1 MSLIVY
7 RASAGSGKTYTLA
20 LKYISLALK
29 SGSKGFTHVLAV
41 TFTNKATGE
50 MKDRILEKLYGL
62 SRGLD
67 ANFLKDVKKITK
79 LGEQEIQRKS
89 TEMLCYIMN
98 DFDHFRVETIDSFF
112 QSLLTNLAFELGLT
126 RGFKVDLDDKRVIS
140 IAVERILRR
149 IDQEEKNGLRRIVKE
164 SLIRSLEDGKSWD
177 IAKDLKAFAGKN
189 LFKSEYVNN
198 EKNITDLLNNGEL
211 RKIKESILKSWSVLK
226 DEKEKALQFVEQWV
240 SDAEGDSSWKSVST
254 IKTFCKNVRENSGN
268 LTNAV
273 ADAIEDRDALLKNPG
288 CDEALDEKAQQ
299 VSDCLKKLVGF
310 YGNRE
315 KTTEKFKEKY
325 GEKYAEKYG
334 CPYNTCQL
342 AVENLDT
349 LAFMGAISEEINRI
363 VLEENTTLLAKTPLL
378 FKNLVKDDI
387 DQSFVFERAGTTFK
401 HIMIDEFQDT
411 SRVQW
416 NNFEHLVKESK
427 AQGEESLVV
436 GDIKQS
442 IYRWRGGDWNILHGF
457 KDKNDDTFVKNLYTN
472 YRSKPIVVRFNNVFF
487 TKAAYILDQKEN
499 SWSVPANW
507 LNEKDGY
514 FVKADNSG
522 KKVDEKN
529 IEFCNLYNDTTQH
542 IKPQY
547 DKPEFINS
555 GYVRL
560 QTFEKSITDEEIM
573 AEVFDKVVELKQK
586 YNLDFDKMKMLVRTN
601 NEGVKL
607 IDYFAKRCEEEGVDI
622 KLTSNEAYLFNASPA
637 LNALIF
643 AMKRLLAP
651 QDDLQRELFERYYNL
666 LCEKAGKQAFFEDV
680 KNDVEALLQDNEALD
695 EIKRSPLYDLVMTM
709 VQKLRLHDLLVKID
723 DKGKVKD
730 GLGQSAYLFSFLDKV
745 VDYLNDNSSDL
756 KEFLDYWDETLSSQS
771 ITSNSND
778 AIEILTIHKAKGLAG
793 HTVLIPFAGF
803 SFVKNGRDGMI
814 WCNPKDMSDD
824 SEVKAQLSNLG
835 LIPIKTAASKKVKN
849 SDFKCFY
856 DKELK
861 QMTIDELN
869 SLYVAFTRAKEN
881 MFIWSKEPLKN
892 STEPNA
898 FMLINKFID
907 DCQVPVEGSEMNRVV
922 EFGQLEYCANEE
934 EKEGKEKRIV
944 NPFSEDLKPQKVDV
958 MIEQNN
964 LLDLKFCQSKK
975 AANFLFEAKDP
986 NDISEEEKKQA
997 QQNHYIETGVL
1008 MHQMMS
1014 LINRAEDVDHAYQ
1027 QMVYDGLIAEGD
1039 SQFLWLKKNLKDKI
1053 ATDKMVKSWFD
1064 GTYENFNEKT
1074 ILLCDRKVDEK
1085 DPSKV
1090 EIERKTKRAD
1100 RVMVN
1105 KDKAIVVDYKF
1116 GNHEMHEAYED
1127 QVRDYMKIVE
1137 KLLGLPTE
1145 GYLWYVYS
1153 NDKDVLPVPATK

>member
-50 MKDRILEKLYGL
+50 MKDRILENLYGL

-67 ANFLKDVKKITK
+67 ANFLEDVKEITK
-79 LGEQEIQRKS
+79 LSEQEIQRKS

-112 QSLLTNLAFELGLT
+112 QSLLTNLAFELGLA

-177 IAKDLKAFAGKN
+177 IAKDLKVFAGKN

-198 EKNITDLLNNGEL
+198 EKNITDLLNNGGL
-211 RKIKESILKSWSVLK
+211 RKIKESIFKSWSVLK
-226 DEKEKALQFVEQWV
+226 DEKEKALQFVEQWAN
-240 SDAEGDSSWKSVST
+240 DAEGDSSWKSVST
-254 IKTFCKNVRENSGN
+254 IKTFCGYVRKNKGT
-268 LTNAV
+268 LTSTVKKA
-273 ADAIEDRDALLKNPG
+273 AEDKDALLKNPG
-288 CDEALDEKAQQ
+288 CDEALDVKAQQ
-299 VSDCLKKLVGF
+299 ISDYLEKLVDF
-310 YGNRE
+310 YDNGER
-315 KTTEKFKEKY
+315 Y
-325 GEKYAEKYG
+325 GR
-334 CPYNTCQL
+334 PYNTCQL

-349 LAFMGAISEEINRI
+349 LAFMGAISEEINHI

-416 NNFEHLVKESK
+416 NNFEHLVNEST

-442 IYRWRGGDWNILHGF
+442 IYRWRGGDWNILYGF
-457 KDKNDDTFVKNLYTN
+457 KKDEKNTSVENLYTN

-514 FVKADNSG
+514 FVEADNSG
-522 KKVDEKN
+522 KKVDENN

-560 QTFEKSITDEEIM
+560 QTFENSITDEEIM

-586 YNLDFDKMKMLVRTN
+586 YNIDFDKMKMLVRTN

-695 EIKRSPLYDLVMTM
+695 EIKSSPLYDLVMIM
-709 VQKLRLHDLLVKID
+709 VQKLRLHDLLVKF
-723 DKGKVKD
+723 DKEGEAKD

-835 LIPIKTAASKKVKN
+835 LIPIKTAASTKVKN

-881 MFIWSKEPLKN
+881 MFIWSKEPSKN

-898 FMLINKFID
+898 SMLINKFID
-907 DCQVPVEGSEMNRVV
+907 DCQVPVEGSEKNRVV

-934 EKEGKEKRIV
+934 DGKEKRIV

-964 LLDLKFCQSKK
+964 LLDLQFCQSKK

-1014 LINRAEDVDHAYQ
+1014 LINRAEDVDRAYQ

-1039 SQFLWLKKNLKDKI
+1039 SQFLSLKRELKEQI

-1074 ILLCDRKVDEK
+1074 ILLEVKEDS
-1085 DPSKV
+1085 SKAK
-1090 EIERKTKRAD
+1090 IERKTKRAD
-1100 RVMVN
+1100 RVMVS

-1116 GNHEMHEAYED
+1116 GNHDEAYNV
-1127 QVRDYMKIVE
+1127 QVQEYMEIIE

-1145 GYLWYVYS
+1145 GYLWYVYT
-1153 NDKDVLPVPATK
+1153 KEVFPVPATK

>member
-50 MKDRILEKLYGL
+50 MKDRILENLYGL

-67 ANFLKDVKKITK
+67 ANFLEDVKEITK
-79 LGEQEIQRKS
+79 LSEQEIQRKS

-198 EKNITDLLNNGEL
+198 EKNITDLLNNGGL
-211 RKIKESILKSWSVLK
+211 RKIKESIFKSWSVLK
-226 DEKEKALQFVEQWV
+226 EEKEKALQFVEQWV
-240 SDAEGDSSWKSVST
+240 SNAEGDSSWKKQVVST
-254 IKTFCKNVRENSGN
+254 VKTFCGYVRENSSKDVSGKVKK
-268 LTNAV
+268 A
-273 ADAIEDRDALLKNPG
+273 AEDKDALLKNPG
-288 CDEALDEKAQQ
+288 CDEALDVKAQQ
-299 VSDCLKKLVGF
+299 VSDYLEKLVDF
-310 YGNRE
+310 YDNGER
-315 KTTEKFKEKY
+315 Y
-325 GEKYAEKYG
+325 GR
-334 CPYNTCQL
+334 PYNTCQL

-416 NNFEHLVKESK
+416 NNFEHLVNEST

-442 IYRWRGGDWNILHGF
+442 IYRWRGGDWNILYGF
-457 KDKNDDTFVKNLYTN
+457 KKDEKNTSVENLYTN

-514 FVKADNSG
+514 FVEADNSG
-522 KKVDEKN
+522 KKVDENN

-560 QTFEKSITDEEIM
+560 QTFESSITDEEIM

-586 YNLDFDKMKMLVRTN
+586 YNIDFDKMKMLVRTN

-637 LNALIF
+637 QNALIF

-695 EIKRSPLYDLVMTM
+695 EIKSSPLYDLVMTM

-723 DKGKVKD
+723 KKGKVKD

-835 LIPIKTAASKKVKN
+835 LIPIKTAASTKVKN

-881 MFIWSKEPLKN
+881 MFIWSKEPSRN
-892 STEPNA
+892 SSEPNA

-907 DCQVPVEGSEMNRVV
+907 DCQVPVEGSEKNRVV

-934 EKEGKEKRIV
+934 DGKEKRIV

-964 LLDLKFCQSKK
+964 LLDLQFCQSKK

-1014 LINRAEDVDHAYQ
+1014 LINRAEDVDRAYQ

-1039 SQFLWLKKNLKDKI
+1039 SQFLSLKRELKEQI

-1074 ILLCDRKVDEK
+1074 ILLEVKEDS
-1085 DPSKV
+1085 SKAK
-1090 EIERKTKRAD
+1090 IERKTKRAD
-1100 RVMVN
+1100 RVMVS

>member
-50 MKDRILEKLYGL
+50 MKDRILENLYGL

-67 ANFLKDVKKITK
+67 ADFLKDVKKITD
-79 LGEQEIQRKS
+79 LSEQEIQRKS

-198 EKNITDLLNNGEL
+198 EKNITDLLNNGGL
-211 RKIKESILKSWSVLK
+211 RKIKESIFKSWSVLK
-226 DEKEKALQFVEQWV
+226 EEKEKALQFVEQWAN
-240 SDAEGDSSWKSVST
+240 DAEGDSSWKKQVVST
-254 IKTFCKNVRENSGN
+254 IKTFCKNVRENSGS

-288 CDEALDEKAQQ
+288 CDEALDGKAQQ

-325 GEKYAEKYG
+325 GEKYGERYG
-334 CPYNTCQL
+334 RPYNTCQL

-416 NNFEHLVKESK
+416 NNFEHLVNEST

-487 TKAAYILDQKEN
+487 TKAAYILDLKEN

-514 FVKADNSG
+514 FVEADNSDQ
-522 KKVDEKN
+522 KVDEKN

-573 AEVFDKVVELKQK
+573 AEVFDKVVELNEK
-586 YNLDFDKMKMLVRTN
+586 YNINFDKMKMLVRTN

-695 EIKRSPLYDLVMTM
+695 EIKSSPLYDLVMTM

-723 DKGKVKD
+723 EEGEAKD

-835 LIPIKTAASKKVKN
+835 LIPIKTAASTKVKN

-881 MFIWSKEPLKN
+881 MFIWSKEPSRN
-892 STEPNA
+892 SSEPNA

-907 DCQVPVEGSEMNRVV
+907 DCQVPVEGSEKNRVV

-934 EKEGKEKRIV
+934 DGKEKRIV

-964 LLDLKFCQSKK
+964 LLDLQFCQSKK

-986 NDISEEEKKQA
+986 NDISEEEKKQV

-1014 LINRAEDVDHAYQ
+1014 LINRAEDVDRAYQ

-1039 SQFLWLKKNLKDKI
+1039 SQFLSLKRELKEQI

-1074 ILLCDRKVDEK
+1074 ILLEVKEDS
-1085 DPSKV
+1085 SKAK
-1090 EIERKTKRAD
+1090 IERKTKRAD
-1100 RVMVN
+1100 RVMVS

-1116 GNHEMHEAYED
+1116 GNHDEAYNV
-1127 QVRDYMKIVE
+1127 QVQEYMEIIE

-1145 GYLWYVYS
+1145 GYLWYVYT
-1153 NDKDVLPVPATK
+1153 KEVFPVPATK

>member
-50 MKDRILEKLYGL
+50 MKDRILENLYGL
-62 SRGLD
+62 SRRLD
-67 ANFLKDVKKITK
+67 ANFLEDVKEITK
-79 LGEQEIQRKS
+79 LSEQEIQRKS

-198 EKNITDLLNNGEL
+198 EKNITDLLNNGDL

-240 SDAEGDSSWKSVST
+240 SDAEGDSSWKKQVVST
-254 IKTFCKNVRENSGN
+254 VKTFCGYVRENSSKGVSGGVKK
-268 LTNAV
+268 A
-273 ADAIEDRDALLKNPG
+273 AEDKDALLKNPG
-288 CDEALDEKAQQ
+288 CDEVLDEKARQ
-299 VSDCLKKLVGF
+299 VSDYLDKLVDF
-310 YGNRE
+310 YDNG
-315 KTTEKFKEKY
+315 EKY
-325 GEKYAEKYG
+325 GH
-334 CPYNTCQL
+334 PYNTYQL

-457 KDKNDDTFVKNLYTN
+457 KDKKDDTFVKNLYTN

-514 FVKADNSG
+514 FVEADNSSDG
-522 KKVDEKN
+522 GNDDN

-586 YNLDFDKMKMLVRTN
+586 YHIGFRNMKMLVRTN

-997 QQNHYIETGVL
+997 QQNHYIEIGVL

-1014 LINRAEDVDHAYQ
+1014 LINRAEDVDRAYQ

-1039 SQFLWLKKNLKDKI
+1039 SQFLSLKRELKEQI

-1074 ILLCDRKVDEK
+1074 ILLEVKEDS
-1085 DPSKV
+1085 SKAK
-1090 EIERKTKRAD
+1090 IKRKTKRAD

-1116 GNHEMHEAYED
+1116 GNHDEAYNV
-1127 QVRDYMKIVE
+1127 QVQEYMEIIE

-1145 GYLWYVYS
+1145 GYLWYVYT
-1153 NDKDVLPVPATK
+1153 NEVFPVPATK

>member
-50 MKDRILEKLYGL
+50 MKDRILENLYGL

-67 ANFLKDVKKITK
+67 ANFLEDVKEITK
-79 LGEQEIQRKS
+79 LSEQEIQRKS

-198 EKNITDLLNNGEL
+198 EKNITDLLNNGEM

-240 SDAEGDSSWKSVST
+240 SDAEGDSSWKKQVVST
-254 IKTFCKNVRENSGN
+254 VKTFCGYVRDNSSKDVSSSVRK
-268 LTNAV
+268 A
-273 ADAIEDRDALLKNPG
+273 AEDKDALLKNPG
-288 CDEALDEKAQQ
+288 CDVALDKKAQQ
-299 VSDCLKKLVGF
+299 VSDYLEKLVDF
-310 YGNRE
+310 YDN
-315 KTTEKFKEKY
+315 
-325 GEKYAEKYG
+325 AEKYG
-334 CPYNTCQL
+334 RPYNTYQL

-349 LAFMGAISEEINRI
+349 LAFMGAISEEINHI

-416 NNFEHLVKESK
+416 NNFEHLVNEST

-442 IYRWRGGDWNILHGF
+442 IYRWRGGDWNILYGF
-457 KDKNDDTFVKNLYTN
+457 EDGNNTSVENLDTN

-881 MFIWSKEPLKN
+881 MFIWSKEPSKN

-907 DCQVPVEGSEMNRVV
+907 DCQVPVEGSEKNRVV

-964 LLDLKFCQSKK
+964 VLDLQFCQSKK

-986 NDISEEEKKQA
+986 NDISEEGKKQA

-1153 NDKDVLPVPATK
+1153 NDKDVLPVPA

>member
-67 ANFLKDVKKITK
+67 ANFLKDVKEITD
-79 LGEQEIQRKS
+79 LSEQEIQRKS

-177 IAKDLKAFAGKN
+177 IAKDLKDFAGKN

-198 EKNITDLLNNGEL
+198 EKNITDLLNNGDL
-211 RKIKESILKSWSVLK
+211 RKIKESIFKSWSVLK

-240 SDAEGDSSWKSVST
+240 SDAEGDSSWKSVSEV
-254 IKTFCKNVRENSGN
+254 KTFCGYVRGKKGTLS
-268 LTNAV
+268 NAV
-273 ADAIEDRDALLKNPG
+273 KKAAEDKDALLKNPG
-288 CDEALDEKAQQ
+288 CDVALDEKAQQ
-299 VSDCLKKLVGF
+299 VSDHLEKLVDF
-310 YGNRE
+310 YDNG
-315 KTTEKFKEKY
+315 EKY
-325 GEKYAEKYG
+325 GR
-334 CPYNTCQL
+334 PYNTYQL

-416 NNFEHLVKESK
+416 NNFEHLVNEST

-514 FVKADNSG
+514 FVEADNSDQ
-522 KKVDEKN
+522 KVDEKN

-723 DKGKVKD
+723 EEGEAKD

-793 HTVLIPFAGF
+793 HTVLIPFADF

-835 LIPIKTAASKKVKN
+835 LIPIKTASSTKVKN

-856 DKELK
+856 DEELK
-861 QMTIDELN
+861 QMTIDGLN
-869 SLYVAFTRAKEN
+869 TLYVAFTRAKEN
-881 MFIWSKEPLKN
+881 MFIWSKEPSKN

-907 DCQVPVEGSEMNRVV
+907 DCQVPVEGSEKNRVV

-934 EKEGKEKRIV
+934 KKEGKEKRIV
-944 NPFSEDLKPQKVDV
+944 NPFSEDLTPPKVDV

-964 LLDLKFCQSKK
+964 VLDLQFCQSKK

-986 NDISEEEKKQA
+986 NDISEEGKKQA

-1014 LINRAEDVDHAYQ
+1014 LINRAEDVDRAYQ

-1039 SQFLWLKKNLKDKI
+1039 SQFLSLKRELKEQI

-1074 ILLCDRKVDEK
+1074 ILLEVKEDS
-1085 DPSKV
+1085 SKAK
-1090 EIERKTKRAD
+1090 IERKTKRAD

-1116 GNHEMHEAYED
+1116 GNHDEAYNV
-1127 QVRDYMKIVE
+1127 QVQEYMEIIE

-1145 GYLWYVYS
+1145 GYLWYVYT
-1153 NDKDVLPVPATK
+1153 NEVFPVPATK

>member
-67 ANFLKDVKKITK
+67 ANFLEDVKEITK
-79 LGEQEIQRKS
+79 LSEQEIQRKS

-198 EKNITDLLNNGEL
+198 EKNITDLLNNGGL
-211 RKIKESILKSWSVLK
+211 RKIKESIFKSWSVLK
-226 DEKEKALQFVEQWV
+226 EEKEKALQFVEQWAN
-240 SDAEGDSSWKSVST
+240 DAEGDSSWKSVST
-254 IKTFCKNVRENSGN
+254 VKKFCGYVRGKKGS
-268 LTNAV
+268 LSNAV
-273 ADAIEDRDALLKNPG
+273 KKAAEDKDALLKNPG
-288 CDEALDEKAQQ
+288 CDVALDVKAQQ
-299 VSDCLKKLVGF
+299 VSDYLEKLVDF
-310 YGNRE
+310 YDNGER
-315 KTTEKFKEKY
+315 Y
-325 GEKYAEKYG
+325 GR
-334 CPYNTCQL
+334 PYNTCQL

-416 NNFEHLVKESK
+416 NNFEHLVNEST

-442 IYRWRGGDWNILHGF
+442 IYRWRGGDWNILYGF
-457 KDKNDDTFVKNLYTN
+457 KKDEKNTSVENLYTN

-514 FVKADNSG
+514 FVEADNSG
-522 KKVDEKN
+522 KKVDENN

-560 QTFEKSITDEEIM
+560 QTFENSITDEEIM

-586 YNLDFDKMKMLVRTN
+586 YNIDFDKMKMLVRTN

-695 EIKRSPLYDLVMTM
+695 EIKSSPLYDLVMTM

-723 DKGKVKD
+723 KKGRVKD

-771 ITSNSND
+771 ITINSND

-835 LIPIKTAASKKVKN
+835 LIPIKTAASTKVKN

-881 MFIWSKEPLKN
+881 MFIWSKEPSRN

-898 FMLINKFID
+898 SMLINKFID
-907 DCQVPVEGSEMNRVV
+907 DCQVPVEGSEKNRVV

-934 EKEGKEKRIV
+934 DGKEKRIV

-964 LLDLKFCQSKK
+964 LLDLQFCQSKK

-986 NDISEEEKKQA
+986 NDISEEGKKQA

-1014 LINRAEDVDHAYQ
+1014 LINRAEDVDRAYQ

-1039 SQFLWLKKNLKDKI
+1039 SQFLSLKRELKEQI

-1074 ILLCDRKVDEK
+1074 ILLEVKEDS
-1085 DPSKV
+1085 SKAK
-1090 EIERKTKRAD
+1090 IERKTKRAD
-1100 RVMVN
+1100 RVLVN
-1105 KDKAIVVDYKF
+1105 KDIAIVVDYKF
-1116 GNHEMHEAYED
+1116 GNHDEAYNV
-1127 QVRDYMKIVE
+1127 QVQEYMEIIE

-1145 GYLWYVYS
+1145 GYLWYVYT
-1153 NDKDVLPVPATK
+1153 NEVFPVPATK

>member
-67 ANFLKDVKKITK
+67 ANFLEDVKEITD
-79 LGEQEIQRKS
+79 LSEQEIQRKS

-198 EKNITDLLNNGEL
+198 EKNITDLLNNGDL
-211 RKIKESILKSWSVLK
+211 RKIKESIFKSWSVLK
-226 DEKEKALQFVEQWV
+226 DEKEKSLQFVEQWV
-240 SDAEGDSSWKSVST
+240 SDAEGDSSWKKQVVST
-254 IKTFCKNVRENSGN
+254 VKTFCGYVRGKKGTLS
-268 LTNAV
+268 NAV
-273 ADAIEDRDALLKNPG
+273 KKAAEDKDALLKNPG
-288 CDEALDEKAQQ
+288 CDVALDEKAQQ
-299 VSDCLKKLVGF
+299 VSDHLEKLVDF
-310 YGNRE
+310 YDNG
-315 KTTEKFKEKY
+315 EKY
-325 GEKYAEKYG
+325 GR
-334 CPYNTCQL
+334 PYNTYQL

-416 NNFEHLVKESK
+416 NNFEHLIKESK

-457 KDKNDDTFVKNLYTN
+457 KRDKKEDTFVENLYTN

-514 FVKADNSG
+514 FVEADNSSDG
-522 KKVDEKN
+522 GNDDN

-586 YNLDFDKMKMLVRTN
+586 YHIGFRNMKMLVRTN

-723 DKGKVKD
+723 DKDKGKVKD

-824 SEVKAQLSNLG
+824 PEVKAQLSNLG

-964 LLDLKFCQSKK
+964 VLDLQFCQSKK

-986 NDISEEEKKQA
+986 NEISEEEKKQA

-1014 LINRAEDVDHAYQ
+1014 LINRAEDVDRAYQ

-1039 SQFLWLKKNLKDKI
+1039 SQFLSLKRNLKKQM
-1053 ATDKMVKSWFD
+1053 ATDKTVKSWFD

-1074 ILLCDRKVDEK
+1074 ILLEVKEDS
-1085 DPSKV
+1085 SKAK
-1090 EIERKTKRAD
+1090 IERKTKRAD

-1116 GNHEMHEAYED
+1116 GNHDEAYNV
-1127 QVRDYMKIVE
+1127 QVQEYMEIIE

-1153 NDKDVLPVPATK
+1153 NEVFPVPATK

>member
-50 MKDRILEKLYGL
+50 MKDRILENLYGL

-67 ANFLKDVKKITK
+67 TNFLEDVKEITK
-79 LGEQEIQRKS
+79 LSEQEIQRKS

-198 EKNITDLLNNGEL
+198 EKNITDLLNNGEM

-240 SDAEGDSSWKSVST
+240 SDAEGDSSWKKQVVST
-254 IKTFCKNVRENSGN
+254 VKTFCGYVRDNSSKDVSSSVRK
-268 LTNAV
+268 A
-273 ADAIEDRDALLKNPG
+273 AEDKDALLKNPG
-288 CDEALDEKAQQ
+288 CDEALDKKAQQ
-299 VSDCLKKLVGF
+299 VSDYLEKLVDF
-310 YGNRE
+310 YDN
-315 KTTEKFKEKY
+315 
-325 GEKYAEKYG
+325 AEKYG
-334 CPYNTCQL
+334 RPYNTYQL

-349 LAFMGAISEEINRI
+349 LAFMGAISEEINHI

-416 NNFEHLVKESK
+416 NNFEHLVNEST

-442 IYRWRGGDWNILHGF
+442 IYRWRGGDWNILYGF
-457 KDKNDDTFVKNLYTN
+457 EDGNNTSVENLDTN

-586 YNLDFDKMKMLVRTN
+586 YNLDFDKIKMLVRTN

-666 LCEKAGKQAFFEDV
+666 LCEKAGKHAFFEDV

-695 EIKRSPLYDLVMTM
+695 EIKRSPLYDLVMAM

-835 LIPIKTAASKKVKN
+835 LIPIKTAASKKAKN

-1014 LINRAEDVDHAYQ
+1014 LINRAEDVDRAYQ

-1039 SQFLWLKKNLKDKI
+1039 SQFLSLKRELKEQI

-1074 ILLCDRKVDEK
+1074 ILLEVKEDS
-1085 DPSKV
+1085 SKAK
-1090 EIERKTKRAD
+1090 IERKTKRAD

-1116 GNHEMHEAYED
+1116 GNHDEAYNV
-1127 QVRDYMKIVE
+1127 QVQEYMEIIE

-1145 GYLWYVYS
+1145 GYLWYVYT
-1153 NDKDVLPVPATK
+1153 NEVFPVPATK

>member
-50 MKDRILEKLYGL
+50 MKDRILENLYGL

-67 ANFLKDVKKITK
+67 ANFLEDVKEITK
-79 LGEQEIQRKS
+79 LSEQEIQRKS

-164 SLIRSLEDGKSWD
+164 SLIRNLEDGKSWD

-198 EKNITDLLNNGEL
+198 EKNITDLLNNGEM

-240 SDAEGDSSWKSVST
+240 SDAEGDSSWKKQVVST
-254 IKTFCKNVRENSGN
+254 VKTFCGYVRDNSSKDVSSSVRK
-268 LTNAV
+268 A
-273 ADAIEDRDALLKNPG
+273 AEDKDALLKNPG
-288 CDEALDEKAQQ
+288 CDEALDKKAQQ
-299 VSDCLKKLVGF
+299 VSDYLEKLVDF
-310 YGNRE
+310 YDN
-315 KTTEKFKEKY
+315 
-325 GEKYAEKYG
+325 AEKYG
-334 CPYNTCQL
+334 RPYNTYQL

-349 LAFMGAISEEINRI
+349 LAFMGAISEEINHI

-416 NNFEHLVKESK
+416 NNFEHLVNEST

-442 IYRWRGGDWNILHGF
+442 IYRWRGGDWNILYGF
-457 KDKNDDTFVKNLYTN
+457 EDGNNTSVENLDTN

-499 SWSVPANW
+499 SRSVPANW

-560 QTFEKSITDEEIM
+560 QTFEKSITDEDIM

-695 EIKRSPLYDLVMTM
+695 EIKRSPLYDLVMAM

-835 LIPIKTAASKKVKN
+835 LIPIKTAASTKVKN

-856 DKELK
+856 DEELK
-861 QMTIDELN
+861 QMTIDGLN
-869 SLYVAFTRAKEN
+869 TLYVAFTRAKEN
-881 MFIWSKEPLKN
+881 MFIWSKEPSKN

-907 DCQVPVEGSEMNRVV
+907 DCQVPVEGSEKNRVV

-934 EKEGKEKRIV
+934 KKEGKEKRIV
-944 NPFSEDLKPQKVDV
+944 NPFSEDLNPQKVDV

-964 LLDLKFCQSKK
+964 VLDLQFCQSKK

-1014 LINRAEDVDHAYQ
+1014 LINRAEDVDRAYQ

-1039 SQFLWLKKNLKDKI
+1039 SQFLSLKRELKEQI

-1074 ILLCDRKVDEK
+1074 ILLEVKEDS
-1085 DPSKV
+1085 SKAK
-1090 EIERKTKRAD
+1090 IERKTKRAD

-1116 GNHEMHEAYED
+1116 GNHDEAYNV
-1127 QVRDYMKIVE
+1127 QVQEYMEIIE

-1153 NDKDVLPVPATK
+1153 NEVFPVPATK

>member
-198 EKNITDLLNNGEL
+198 EKNITDLLNNGEM

-240 SDAEGDSSWKSVST
+240 SDAEGDSSWKKQVVST
-254 IKTFCKNVRENSGN
+254 VKTFCGYVRDNSSKDVSSSVRK
-268 LTNAV
+268 A
-273 ADAIEDRDALLKNPG
+273 AEDKDALLKNPG
-288 CDEALDEKAQQ
+288 CDEALDKKAQQ
-299 VSDCLKKLVGF
+299 VSDYLEKLVDF
-310 YGNRE
+310 YDN
-315 KTTEKFKEKY
+315 
-325 GEKYAEKYG
+325 AEKYG
-334 CPYNTCQL
+334 RPYNTYQL

-349 LAFMGAISEEINRI
+349 LAFMGAISEEINHI

-416 NNFEHLVKESK
+416 NNFEHLVNEST

-487 TKAAYILDQKEN
+487 TKAAYILDKKEN

-514 FVKADNSG
+514 FVEADNSDQ
-522 KKVDEKN
+522 KVDEKN

-573 AEVFDKVVELKQK
+573 AEVFDKVVELNEK
-586 YNLDFDKMKMLVRTN
+586 YNINFDKMKMLVRTN

-881 MFIWSKEPLKN
+881 MFIWSKEPSKN

-907 DCQVPVEGSEMNRVV
+907 DCQVPVEGSEKNRVV

-964 LLDLKFCQSKK
+964 VLDLQFCQSKK

-997 QQNHYIETGVL
+997 QQNHYIEIGVL

-1014 LINRAEDVDHAYQ
+1014 LINRTEDVDRAYQ

-1039 SQFLWLKKNLKDKI
+1039 SQFLSLKRKLKEQI
-1053 ATDKMVKSWFD
+1053 ATDETVKTWFD

-1074 ILLCDRKVDEK
+1074 ILLCKRN
-1085 DPSKV
+1085 S
-1090 EIERKTKRAD
+1090 KRAD
-1100 RVMVN
+1100 RVMVS

-1116 GNHEMHEAYED
+1116 GNHEKNEAYKA
-1127 QVRDYMKIVE
+1127 QVRDYMKIVGQ
-1137 KLLGLPTE
+1137 LLELPTE
-1145 GYLWYVYS
+1145 GYLWYVYT
-1153 NDKDVLPVPATK
+1153 NEVLPVPATK

>member
-67 ANFLKDVKKITK
+67 ANFLKDVKEITD
-79 LGEQEIQRKS
+79 LSEQEIQRKS

-198 EKNITDLLNNGEL
+198 EKNITDLLNNGDL
-211 RKIKESILKSWSVLK
+211 RKIKESIFKSWSVLK

-240 SDAEGDSSWKSVST
+240 SDAEGDSSWKSVSEV
-254 IKTFCKNVRENSGN
+254 KTFCGYVRGKKGTLS
-268 LTNAV
+268 NAV
-273 ADAIEDRDALLKNPG
+273 KKAAEDKDALLKNPG
-288 CDEALDEKAQQ
+288 CDVALDEKAQQ
-299 VSDCLKKLVGF
+299 VSDHLEKLVDF
-310 YGNRE
+310 YDNG
-315 KTTEKFKEKY
+315 EKY
-325 GEKYAEKYG
+325 GR
-334 CPYNTCQL
+334 PYNTYQL

-416 NNFEHLVKESK
+416 NNFEHLVNEST

-442 IYRWRGGDWNILHGF
+442 IYRWRGGDWNILYGF
-457 KDKNDDTFVKNLYTN
+457 EDGNNTSVENLDTN

-514 FVKADNSG
+514 FVKADNSSDG
-522 KKVDEKN
+522 GNDDN

-573 AEVFDKVVELKQK
+573 AEVFDKVVELNEK
-586 YNLDFDKMKMLVRTN
+586 YNINFDKMKMLVRTN

-607 IDYFAKRCEEEGVDI
+607 IDYFAKRCEEKGVDI

-881 MFIWSKEPLKN
+881 MFIWSKEPSKN

-907 DCQVPVEGSEMNRVV
+907 DCQVPVEGSEKNRVV

-964 LLDLKFCQSKK
+964 VLDLQFCQSKK

-1039 SQFLWLKKNLKDKI
+1039 SQFLSLKRKLKEQI
-1053 ATDKMVKSWFD
+1053 ATDETVKTWFD

-1074 ILLCDRKVDEK
+1074 ILLCKRN
-1085 DPSKV
+1085 S
-1090 EIERKTKRAD
+1090 KRAD
-1100 RVMVN
+1100 RVMVS

-1116 GNHEMHEAYED
+1116 GNHEKNEAYKA
-1127 QVRDYMKIVE
+1127 QVRDYMKIVGQ
-1137 KLLGLPTE
+1137 LLELPTE
-1145 GYLWYVYS
+1145 GYLWYVYT
-1153 NDKDVLPVPATK
+1153 NEVLPVPATK

>member
-41 TFTNKATGE
+41 TFTNKATEE
-50 MKDRILEKLYGL
+50 MKDRILENLYGL

-67 ANFLKDVKKITK
+67 ANFLEDVKEITK
-79 LGEQEIQRKS
+79 LSEQEIQRKS

-198 EKNITDLLNNGEL
+198 EKNITDLLNNGDL
-211 RKIKESILKSWSVLK
+211 RKIKESIFKSWSVLK
-226 DEKEKALQFVEQWV
+226 EEKEKALQFVEQWV

-254 IKTFCKNVRENSGN
+254 VKKFCGYVRGKKGTLS
-268 LTNAV
+268 NAV
-273 ADAIEDRDALLKNPG
+273 KKASEDKDALLKNPG

-299 VSDCLKKLVGF
+299 VSDYLEKLVDF
-310 YGNRE
+310 YDNG
-315 KTTEKFKEKY
+315 EKY
-325 GEKYAEKYG
+325 GR
-334 CPYNTCQL
+334 PYNTYQL

-416 NNFEHLVKESK
+416 NNFEHLVNEST

-442 IYRWRGGDWNILHGF
+442 IYRWRGGDWNILYGF
-457 KDKNDDTFVKNLYTN
+457 EDGNNTSVENLDTN

-514 FVKADNSG
+514 FVKADNSSDG
-522 KKVDEKN
+522 GNDDN

-586 YNLDFDKMKMLVRTN
+586 YHIGFRNMKMLVRTN

-814 WCNPKDMSDD
+814 WCNPKDMYDD

-881 MFIWSKEPLKN
+881 MFIWSKEPSKN

-907 DCQVPVEGSEMNRVV
+907 DCQVPVEGSEKNRVV

-964 LLDLKFCQSKK
+964 VLDLQFCQSKK

-997 QQNHYIETGVL
+997 QQNHYIEIGVL

-1014 LINRAEDVDHAYQ
+1014 LINRTEDVDRAYQ

-1039 SQFLWLKKNLKDKI
+1039 SQFLSLKRELKEQI

-1074 ILLCDRKVDEK
+1074 ILLEVKEDS
-1085 DPSKV
+1085 SKAK
-1090 EIERKTKRAD
+1090 IERKTKRAD
-1100 RVMVN
+1100 RVMVS

-1116 GNHEMHEAYED
+1116 GNHDEAYNV
-1127 QVRDYMKIVE
+1127 QVQEYMEIIE

-1145 GYLWYVYS
+1145 GYLWYVYT
-1153 NDKDVLPVPATK
+1153 KEVFPVPATK

>member
-29 SGSKGFTHVLAV
+29 SGSKGFSHVLAV

-50 MKDRILEKLYGL
+50 MKDRILENLYGL

-67 ANFLKDVKKITK
+67 ANFLEDVKEITK
-79 LGEQEIQRKS
+79 LSEQEIQRKS

-198 EKNITDLLNNGEL
+198 EKNITDLLNNGEM

-240 SDAEGDSSWKSVST
+240 SDAEGDSSWKKQVVST
-254 IKTFCKNVRENSGN
+254 VKTFCGYVRDNSSKDVSSSVRK
-268 LTNAV
+268 A
-273 ADAIEDRDALLKNPG
+273 AEDKDALLKNPG
-288 CDEALDEKAQQ
+288 CDEALDKKAQQ
-299 VSDCLKKLVGF
+299 VSDYLEKLVDF
-310 YGNRE
+310 YDN
-315 KTTEKFKEKY
+315 
-325 GEKYAEKYG
+325 AEKYG
-334 CPYNTCQL
+334 RPYNTYQL

-349 LAFMGAISEEINRI
+349 LAFMGAISEEINHI

-416 NNFEHLVKESK
+416 NNFEHLVNEST

-442 IYRWRGGDWNILHGF
+442 IYRWRGGDWNILYGF
-457 KDKNDDTFVKNLYTN
+457 EDGNNTSVENLDTN

-499 SWSVPANW
+499 SRSVPANW

-560 QTFEKSITDEEIM
+560 QTFEKSITDEDIM

-695 EIKRSPLYDLVMTM
+695 EIKRSPLYDLVMAM

-803 SFVKNGRDGMI
+803 SFVENGRDGMI

-835 LIPIKTAASKKVKN
+835 LIPIKTAASTKVKN

-856 DKELK
+856 DEELK
-861 QMTIDELN
+861 QMTIDGLN
-869 SLYVAFTRAKEN
+869 TLYVAFTRAKEN
-881 MFIWSKEPLKN
+881 MFIWSKEPSKN

-907 DCQVPVEGSEMNRVV
+907 DCQVPVEGSEKNRVV

-934 EKEGKEKRIV
+934 KKEGKEKRIV
-944 NPFSEDLKPQKVDV
+944 NPFSEDLNPQKVDV

-964 LLDLKFCQSKK
+964 VLDLQFCQSKK

-1014 LINRAEDVDHAYQ
+1014 LINRAEDVDRAYQ

-1039 SQFLWLKKNLKDKI
+1039 SQFLSLKRELKEQI

-1074 ILLCDRKVDEK
+1074 ILLEVKEDS
-1085 DPSKV
+1085 SKAK
-1090 EIERKTKRAD
+1090 IERKTKRAD

-1116 GNHEMHEAYED
+1116 GNHDEAYNV
-1127 QVRDYMKIVE
+1127 QVQEYMEIIE

-1153 NDKDVLPVPATK
+1153 NEVFPVPATK

>member
-67 ANFLKDVKKITK
+67 ADFLKDVKKITD
-79 LGEQEIQRKS
+79 LSEQEIQRKS

-198 EKNITDLLNNGEL
+198 EKNITDLLNNGDL
-211 RKIKESILKSWSVLK
+211 RKIKESIFKSWSVLK
-226 DEKEKALQFVEQWV
+226 EEKEKALQFVEQWAN
-240 SDAEGDSSWKSVST
+240 DAEGDSSWKSVST
-254 IKTFCKNVRENSGN
+254 IKTFCGYVRKNKGT
-268 LTNAV
+268 LTSTVKKA
-273 ADAIEDRDALLKNPG
+273 AEDKDALLKNPG
-288 CDEALDEKAQQ
+288 CDEALDVKAQQ
-299 VSDCLKKLVGF
+299 VSDYLEKLVDF
-310 YGNRE
+310 YDNGER
-315 KTTEKFKEKY
+315 Y
-325 GEKYAEKYG
+325 GR
-334 CPYNTCQL
+334 PYNTCQL

-349 LAFMGAISEEINRI
+349 LAFMGAISEEINHI

-416 NNFEHLVKESK
+416 NNFEHLVNEST

-442 IYRWRGGDWNILHGF
+442 IYRWRGGDWNILYGF
-457 KDKNDDTFVKNLYTN
+457 KKDEKNTSVENLYTN

-514 FVKADNSG
+514 FVEADNSG
-522 KKVDEKN
+522 KKVDENN

-560 QTFEKSITDEEIM
+560 QTFENSITDEEIM

-586 YNLDFDKMKMLVRTN
+586 YNIDFDKMKMLVRTN

-695 EIKRSPLYDLVMTM
+695 EIKSSPLYDLVMAM

-723 DKGKVKD
+723 KKGKVKD

-835 LIPIKTAASKKVKN
+835 LIPIKTAASTKVKN

-881 MFIWSKEPLKN
+881 MFIWSKEPSKN

-907 DCQVPVEGSEMNRVV
+907 DCQVPVEGSEKNRVV

-934 EKEGKEKRIV
+934 DGKEKRIV

-964 LLDLKFCQSKK
+964 LLDLQFCQSKK

-1014 LINRAEDVDHAYQ
+1014 LINRAEDVDRAYQ

-1039 SQFLWLKKNLKDKI
+1039 SQFLSLKRELKEQI

-1074 ILLCDRKVDEK
+1074 ILLEVKEDS
-1085 DPSKV
+1085 SKAK
-1090 EIERKTKRAD
+1090 IERKTKRAD
-1100 RVMVN
+1100 RVMVS

-1116 GNHEMHEAYED
+1116 GNHDEAYNV
-1127 QVRDYMKIVE
+1127 QVQEYMEIIE

-1145 GYLWYVYS
+1145 GYLWYVYT
-1153 NDKDVLPVPATK
+1153 KEVFPVPATK

>member
-50 MKDRILEKLYGL
+50 MKDRILENLYGL

-67 ANFLKDVKKITK
+67 ANFLEDVKEITK
-79 LGEQEIQRKS
+79 LSEQEIQRKS

-198 EKNITDLLNNGEL
+198 EKNITDLLNNGDL
-211 RKIKESILKSWSVLK
+211 RKIKESIFKSWSVLK

-254 IKTFCKNVRENSGN
+254 IKTFCGYVRKNKGT
-268 LTNAV
+268 LTSTVKKA
-273 ADAIEDRDALLKNPG
+273 AEDKDALLKNPG
-288 CDEALDEKAQQ
+288 CDEALDVKAQQ
-299 VSDCLKKLVGF
+299 VSDYLEKLVDF
-310 YGNRE
+310 YDN
-315 KTTEKFKEKY
+315 
-325 GEKYAEKYG
+325 GERYG

-416 NNFEHLVKESK
+416 NNFEHLVNEST

-442 IYRWRGGDWNILHGF
+442 IYRWRGGDWKILHGF
-457 KDKNDDTFVKNLYTN
+457 EDGNNTSVENLDTN

-514 FVKADNSG
+514 FVKADNSSDG
-522 KKVDEKN
+522 GNDDN

-560 QTFEKSITDEEIM
+560 QTFESSITDEEIM

-586 YNLDFDKMKMLVRTN
+586 YNIDFDKMKMLVRTN

-695 EIKRSPLYDLVMTM
+695 EIKSSPLYDLVMMM

-723 DKGKVKD
+723 KKGKVKD

-835 LIPIKTAASKKVKN
+835 LIPIKTAASTKVKN

-881 MFIWSKEPLKN
+881 MFIWSKEPSKN
-892 STEPNA
+892 SSEPNA

-907 DCQVPVEGSEMNRVV
+907 DCQVPVEGSEKNRVV

-934 EKEGKEKRIV
+934 DGKEKRIV

-964 LLDLKFCQSKK
+964 LLDLQFCQSKK

-1014 LINRAEDVDHAYQ
+1014 LINRAEDVDRAYQ

-1039 SQFLWLKKNLKDKI
+1039 SQFLSLKRELKEQI

-1074 ILLCDRKVDEK
+1074 ILLEVKEDS
-1085 DPSKV
+1085 SKAN
-1090 EIERKTKRAD
+1090 IERKTKRAD

-1116 GNHEMHEAYED
+1116 GNHDEAYNV
-1127 QVRDYMKIVE
+1127 QVQEYMEIIE

-1145 GYLWYVYS
+1145 GYLWYVYT
-1153 NDKDVLPVPATK
+1153 NEVFPVPATK

>member
-50 MKDRILEKLYGL
+50 MKDRILENLYGL

-67 ANFLKDVKKITK
+67 ANFLEDVKEITK
-79 LGEQEIQRKS
+79 LSEQEIQRKS

-164 SLIRSLEDGKSWD
+164 SLIRSLEDGNSWD

-198 EKNITDLLNNGEL
+198 EKNITDLLNNGGL
-211 RKIKESILKSWSVLK
+211 RKIKESIFKSWSVLK
-226 DEKEKALQFVEQWV
+226 EEKEKALQFVEQWV
-240 SDAEGDSSWKSVST
+240 SDAEGDSSWKKQVVSAV
-254 IKTFCKNVRENSGN
+254 KTFCGYVRKNKGT
-268 LTNAV
+268 LTSTVKKA
-273 ADAIEDRDALLKNPG
+273 AEDKDALLKNPG
-288 CDEALDEKAQQ
+288 CDEALDVKAQQ
-299 VSDCLKKLVGF
+299 VSDYLEKLVDF
-310 YGNRE
+310 YDNGER
-315 KTTEKFKEKY
+315 Y
-325 GEKYAEKYG
+325 GR
-334 CPYNTCQL
+334 PYNTCQL

-416 NNFEHLVKESK
+416 NNFEHLIKESK
-427 AQGEESLVV
+427 AQGEESLMV

-457 KDKNDDTFVKNLYTN
+457 KDKKDDTFVKNLYTN

-514 FVKADNSG
+514 FVKADNSSDG
-522 KKVDEKN
+522 GNDDN

-560 QTFEKSITDEEIM
+560 QTFENSITDEEIM

-586 YNLDFDKMKMLVRTN
+586 YNIDFDKMKMLVRTN

-695 EIKRSPLYDLVMTM
+695 EIKSSPLYDLVMTM

-723 DKGKVKD
+723 EESKAAKD

-835 LIPIKTAASKKVKN
+835 LIPIKTAASTKVKN

-881 MFIWSKEPLKN
+881 MFIWSKEPSRN
-892 STEPNA
+892 SSEPNA

-907 DCQVPVEGSEMNRVV
+907 DCQVPVEGSEKNRVV

-934 EKEGKEKRIV
+934 DDKEKRIV
-944 NPFSEDLKPQKVDV
+944 NPFSEDLKPPKVDV

-964 LLDLKFCQSKK
+964 LLDLQFCQSKK

-986 NDISEEEKKQA
+986 NDISEEEKKQV

-1014 LINRAEDVDHAYQ
+1014 LINRAEDVDRAYQ

-1039 SQFLWLKKNLKDKI
+1039 SQFLSLKRELKEQI

-1074 ILLCDRKVDEK
+1074 ILLEVKEDS
-1085 DPSKV
+1085 SKAK
-1090 EIERKTKRAD
+1090 IERKTKRAD
-1100 RVMVN
+1100 RVMVS

-1116 GNHEMHEAYED
+1116 GNHEMNEAYKV
-1127 QVRDYMKIVE
+1127 QVQEYMEIIE

-1145 GYLWYVYS
+1145 GYLWYVYT
-1153 NDKDVLPVPATK
+1153 NDVFPVPATK

>member
-67 ANFLKDVKKITK
+67 ADFLKDVKKITD
-79 LGEQEIQRKS
+79 LSEQEIQRKS

-198 EKNITDLLNNGEL
+198 EKNITDLLNNGGL
-211 RKIKESILKSWSVLK
+211 RKIKESIFKSWSVLK
-226 DEKEKALQFVEQWV
+226 EEKEKALQFVEQWAN
-240 SDAEGDSSWKSVST
+240 DAEGDSSWKSVST
-254 IKTFCKNVRENSGN
+254 VKKFCGYVRGKKGS
-268 LTNAV
+268 LSNAV
-273 ADAIEDRDALLKNPG
+273 KKAAEDKDALLKNPG
-288 CDEALDEKAQQ
+288 CDVALDVKAQQ
-299 VSDCLKKLVGF
+299 VSDYLEKLVDF
-310 YGNRE
+310 YDNGER
-315 KTTEKFKEKY
+315 Y
-325 GEKYAEKYG
+325 GR
-334 CPYNTCQL
+334 PYNTCQL

-349 LAFMGAISEEINRI
+349 LAFMGAISEEINHI

-416 NNFEHLVKESK
+416 NNFEHLVNEST

-442 IYRWRGGDWNILHGF
+442 IYRWRGGDWNILYGF
-457 KDKNDDTFVKNLYTN
+457 KKDEKNTSVENLYTN

-586 YNLDFDKMKMLVRTN
+586 YNLAFDKMKMLVRTN

-723 DKGKVKD
+723 DKGKAKD

-793 HTVLIPFAGF
+793 HTVLIPFADF

-835 LIPIKTAASKKVKN
+835 LIPIKTASSTKVKN

-856 DKELK
+856 DEELK
-861 QMTIDELN
+861 QMIIDGLN
-869 SLYVAFTRAKEN
+869 TLYVAFTRAKEN
-881 MFIWSKEPLKN
+881 MFIWSKEPSKN

-907 DCQVPVEGSEMNRVV
+907 DCQVPVEGSEKNRVV

-934 EKEGKEKRIV
+934 KKEGKEKRIV
-944 NPFSEDLKPQKVDV
+944 NPFSEDLNPQKVDV

-964 LLDLKFCQSKK
+964 LLDLQFCQSKK

-1014 LINRAEDVDHAYQ
+1014 LINRAEDVDRAYQ

-1039 SQFLWLKKNLKDKI
+1039 SQFLFLKRKLKEQI

-1074 ILLCDRKVDEK
+1074 ILLEVKEDS
-1085 DPSKV
+1085 SKAK
-1090 EIERKTKRAD
+1090 IERKTKRAD
-1100 RVMVN
+1100 RVMVS

-1116 GNHEMHEAYED
+1116 GNHDEAYNV
-1127 QVRDYMKIVE
+1127 QVQEYMEIVE

-1145 GYLWYVYS
+1145 GYLWYVYT
-1153 NDKDVLPVPATK
+1153 NEVFPVPATK

>member
-50 MKDRILEKLYGL
+50 MKDRILENLYGL

-67 ANFLKDVKKITK
+67 ANFLEDVKEITK
-79 LGEQEIQRKS
+79 LSEQEIQRKS

-198 EKNITDLLNNGEL
+198 EKNITDLLNNGGL
-211 RKIKESILKSWSVLK
+211 RKIKESIFKSWSVLK
-226 DEKEKALQFVEQWV
+226 EEKEKALQFVEQWAN
-240 SDAEGDSSWKSVST
+240 DAEGDSSWKSVST
-254 IKTFCKNVRENSGN
+254 IKTFCGYVRKNKGT
-268 LTNAV
+268 LTSTVKKA
-273 ADAIEDRDALLKNPG
+273 AEDKDALLKNPG
-288 CDEALDEKAQQ
+288 CDEALDVKAQQ
-299 VSDCLKKLVGF
+299 VSDYLEKLVDF
-310 YGNRE
+310 YDNGER
-315 KTTEKFKEKY
+315 Y
-325 GEKYAEKYG
+325 GR
-334 CPYNTCQL
+334 PYNTCQL

-416 NNFEHLVKESK
+416 NNFEHLVNEST

-442 IYRWRGGDWNILHGF
+442 IYRWRGGDWNILYGF
-457 KDKNDDTFVKNLYTN
+457 KKDEKNTSVENLYTN

-514 FVKADNSG
+514 FVEADNSG
-522 KKVDEKN
+522 KKVDENN

-560 QTFEKSITDEEIM
+560 QTFENSITNEEIM

-586 YNLDFDKMKMLVRTN
+586 YNIDFDKMKMLVRTN

-622 KLTSNEAYLFNASPA
+622 KLTSNEAYLFNASLA

-695 EIKRSPLYDLVMTM
+695 EIKSSPLYDLVMTM

-723 DKGKVKD
+723 EESKAAKD

-835 LIPIKTAASKKVKN
+835 LIPIKTAASTKVKN

-881 MFIWSKEPLKN
+881 MFIWSKEPSRN
-892 STEPNA
+892 SSEPNA

-907 DCQVPVEGSEMNRVV
+907 DCQVPVEGSEKNRVV

-934 EKEGKEKRIV
+934 DGKEKRIV

-964 LLDLKFCQSKK
+964 LLDLQFCQSKK

-986 NDISEEEKKQA
+986 NDISEEEKKQV

-1014 LINRAEDVDHAYQ
+1014 LINRAEDVDRAYQ

-1039 SQFLWLKKNLKDKI
+1039 SQFLSLKRELKEQI

-1074 ILLCDRKVDEK
+1074 ILLEVKEDS
-1085 DPSKV
+1085 SKAK
-1090 EIERKTKRAD
+1090 IERKTKRAD
-1100 RVMVN
+1100 RVMVS

-1116 GNHEMHEAYED
+1116 GNHEMNEAYKV
-1127 QVRDYMKIVE
+1127 QVQEYMEIIE

-1145 GYLWYVYS
+1145 GYLWYVYT
-1153 NDKDVLPVPATK
+1153 NDVFPVPATK

>member
-50 MKDRILEKLYGL
+50 MKDRILENLYGL

-67 ANFLKDVKKITK
+67 ANFLEDVKEITK
-79 LGEQEIQRKS
+79 LSEQEIQRKS

-198 EKNITDLLNNGEL
+198 EKNITDLLNNGDL
-211 RKIKESILKSWSVLK
+211 RKIKESIFKLWSVLK
-226 DEKEKALQFVEQWV
+226 EEKEKALQFVEQWAN
-240 SDAEGDSSWKSVST
+240 DAEGDSSWKSVST
-254 IKTFCKNVRENSGN
+254 IKTFCGYVRKNKGT
-268 LTNAV
+268 LTSTVKKA
-273 ADAIEDRDALLKNPG
+273 AEDKDALLKNPG
-288 CDEALDEKAQQ
+288 CDEALDVKAQQ
-299 VSDCLKKLVGF
+299 VSDYLEKLVDF
-310 YGNRE
+310 YDNGER
-315 KTTEKFKEKY
+315 Y
-325 GEKYAEKYG
+325 GR
-334 CPYNTCQL
+334 PYNTCQL

-349 LAFMGAISEEINRI
+349 LAFMGAISEEINHI

-416 NNFEHLVKESK
+416 NNFEHLVNEST

-442 IYRWRGGDWNILHGF
+442 IYRWRGGDWNILYGF
-457 KDKNDDTFVKNLYTN
+457 KKDEKNTSVENLYTN

-514 FVKADNSG
+514 FVKADNSSDG
-522 KKVDEKN
+522 GNDDN

-560 QTFEKSITDEEIM
+560 QTFESSITDEEIM

-586 YNLDFDKMKMLVRTN
+586 YNIDFDKMKMLVRTN

-695 EIKRSPLYDLVMTM
+695 EIKSSPLYDLVMTM

-723 DKGKVKD
+723 EESKAAKD

-835 LIPIKTAASKKVKN
+835 LIPIKTAASTKVKN

-881 MFIWSKEPLKN
+881 MFIWSKEPSRN
-892 STEPNA
+892 SSEPNA

-907 DCQVPVEGSEMNRVV
+907 DCQVPVEGSEKNRVV

-934 EKEGKEKRIV
+934 DGKEKRIV

-964 LLDLKFCQSKK
+964 LLDLQFCQSKK

-986 NDISEEEKKQA
+986 NDISEEKKKQA

-1014 LINRAEDVDHAYQ
+1014 LINRAEDVDRAYQ

-1039 SQFLWLKKNLKDKI
+1039 SQFLSLKRELKEQI

-1074 ILLCDRKVDEK
+1074 ILLEVKEDS
-1085 DPSKV
+1085 SKAK
-1090 EIERKTKRAD
+1090 IERKTKRAD
-1100 RVMVN
+1100 RVMVS

-1116 GNHEMHEAYED
+1116 GNHDEAYNV
-1127 QVRDYMKIVE
+1127 QVQEYMEIIE

-1145 GYLWYVYS
+1145 GYLWYVYT
-1153 NDKDVLPVPATK
+1153 KEVFPVPATK

>member
-50 MKDRILEKLYGL
+50 MKDRILENLYGL

-67 ANFLKDVKKITK
+67 ANFLEDVKEITK
-79 LGEQEIQRKS
+79 LSEQEIQRKS

-198 EKNITDLLNNGEL
+198 EKNITDLLNNGEM

-240 SDAEGDSSWKSVST
+240 SDAEGDSSWKKQVVST
-254 IKTFCKNVRENSGN
+254 VKTFCGYVRDNSSKDVSSSVRK
-268 LTNAV
+268 A
-273 ADAIEDRDALLKNPG
+273 AEDKDALLKNPG
-288 CDEALDEKAQQ
+288 CDEALDKKAQQ
-299 VSDCLKKLVGF
+299 VSDYLEKLVDF
-310 YGNRE
+310 YDN
-315 KTTEKFKEKY
+315 
-325 GEKYAEKYG
+325 AEKYG
-334 CPYNTCQL
+334 RPYNTYQL

-349 LAFMGAISEEINRI
+349 LAFMGAISEEINHI

-416 NNFEHLVKESK
+416 NNFEHLVNEST

-442 IYRWRGGDWNILHGF
+442 IYRWRGGDWNILYGF
-457 KDKNDDTFVKNLYTN
+457 KKDGKNTSVENLYTN

-487 TKAAYILDQKEN
+487 TKATYILDQKEN

-514 FVKADNSG
+514 FVEADNSDQ
-522 KKVDEKN
+522 KVDEKN
-529 IEFCNLYNDTTQH
+529 IEFCKLYNDTTQH

-881 MFIWSKEPLKN
+881 MFIWSKEPSKN

-907 DCQVPVEGSEMNRVV
+907 DCQVPVEGSEKNRVV

-934 EKEGKEKRIV
+934 EKKGKEKRIV

-964 LLDLKFCQSKK
+964 VLDLQFCQSKK

-1039 SQFLWLKKNLKDKI
+1039 SQFLSLKRELKEQI

-1074 ILLCDRKVDEK
+1074 ILLEVKEDS
-1085 DPSKV
+1085 SKAK
-1090 EIERKTKRAD
+1090 IERKTKRAD

-1116 GNHEMHEAYED
+1116 GNHDEAYNV
-1127 QVRDYMKIVE
+1127 QVQEYMEIIE

-1145 GYLWYVYS
+1145 GYLWYVYT
-1153 NDKDVLPVPATK
+1153 NEVFPVPATK

>member
-50 MKDRILEKLYGL
+50 MKDRILEKLYSL

-177 IAKDLKAFAGKN
+177 IAKDLKAFAGIN

-226 DEKEKALQFVEQWV
+226 DEKEKTLQFVEQWV
-240 SDAEGDSSWKSVST
+240 SDAEGDSSWKKQVVST
-254 IKTFCKNVRENSGN
+254 VKTFCGYVRDNSSKDVSSSVKK
-268 LTNAV
+268 A
-273 ADAIEDRDALLKNPG
+273 AEDKDALLKNPG

-299 VSDCLKKLVGF
+299 VSDYLEKLVDF
-310 YGNRE
+310 YDNGER
-315 KTTEKFKEKY
+315 Y
-325 GEKYAEKYG
+325 GR
-334 CPYNTCQL
+334 PYNTCQL

-349 LAFMGAISEEINRI
+349 LAFMGAISEEINHI

-416 NNFEHLVKESK
+416 DNFEHLVKESK

-457 KDKNDDTFVKNLYTN
+457 KEKNDDTYVENLYTN

-514 FVKADNSG
+514 FVKADNSSDG
-522 KKVDEKN
+522 GNNDN

-586 YNLDFDKMKMLVRTN
+586 YHIDFRNMKMLVRTN

-695 EIKRSPLYDLVMTM
+695 EMKRSPLYDLVMTM

-835 LIPIKTAASKKVKN
+835 LIPIKTAASTKVKN

-881 MFIWSKEPLKN
+881 MFIWSKEPSKN

-907 DCQVPVEGSEMNRVV
+907 DCQVPVEGSEKNRVV

-964 LLDLKFCQSKK
+964 VLDLQFCQSKK

-997 QQNHYIETGVL
+997 QQNHYIEIGVL

-1014 LINRAEDVDHAYQ
+1014 LINRTEDVDRAYQ

-1039 SQFLWLKKNLKDKI
+1039 SQFLSLKRKLKEQI
-1053 ATDKMVKSWFD
+1053 TTDETVKTWFD

-1074 ILLCDRKVDEK
+1074 ILLCDRQVDEK
-1085 DPSKV
+1085 DPQK
-1090 EIERKTKRAD
+1090 EKIERTSQRAD
-1100 RVMVN
+1100 RVMVS

-1116 GNHEMHEAYED
+1116 GKNQMHETYEK
-1127 QVRDYMKIVE
+1127 QVRGYMKIVE

-1145 GYLWYVYS
+1145 GYLWYVYT
-1153 NDKDVLPVPATK
+1153 NEVLPISATK

>member
-67 ANFLKDVKKITK
+67 ANFLKDVKKITD
-79 LGEQEIQRKS
+79 LSEQEIQRKS

-198 EKNITDLLNNGEL
+198 EKNITDLLNNGEM

-240 SDAEGDSSWKSVST
+240 SDAEGDSSWKKQVVST
-254 IKTFCKNVRENSGN
+254 VKTFCGYVRDNSSKDVSSSVRK
-268 LTNAV
+268 A
-273 ADAIEDRDALLKNPG
+273 AEDKDALLKNPG
-288 CDEALDEKAQQ
+288 CDEALDKKAQQ
-299 VSDCLKKLVGF
+299 VSDYLEKLVDF
-310 YGNRE
+310 YDN
-315 KTTEKFKEKY
+315 
-325 GEKYAEKYG
+325 AEKYG
-334 CPYNTCQL
+334 RPYNTYQL

-349 LAFMGAISEEINRI
+349 LAFMGAISEEINHI

-416 NNFEHLVKESK
+416 NNFEHLVNEST

-442 IYRWRGGDWNILHGF
+442 IYRWRGGDWNILYGF
-457 KDKNDDTFVKNLYTN
+457 EDGNNTSVENLDTN

-1014 LINRAEDVDHAYQ
+1014 LINRAEDVDRAYQ

-1039 SQFLWLKKNLKDKI
+1039 SQFLSLKRELKEQI

-1074 ILLCDRKVDEK
+1074 ILLEVKEDS
-1085 DPSKV
+1085 SKAK
-1090 EIERKTKRAD
+1090 IERKTKRAD

-1116 GNHEMHEAYED
+1116 GNHDEAYNV
-1127 QVRDYMKIVE
+1127 QVQEYMEIIK

-1145 GYLWYVYS
+1145 GYLWYVYT
-1153 NDKDVLPVPATK
+1153 NEVFPVPATK

>member
-67 ANFLKDVKKITK
+67 ANFLKDVKEITD
-79 LGEQEIQRKS
+79 LSEQEIQRKS

-177 IAKDLKAFAGKN
+177 IAKDLKDFAGKN

-198 EKNITDLLNNGEL
+198 EKNITDLLNNGDL
-211 RKIKESILKSWSVLK
+211 RKIKESIFKSWSVLK

-240 SDAEGDSSWKSVST
+240 SDAEGDSSWKSVSEV
-254 IKTFCKNVRENSGN
+254 KTFCGYVRGKKGTLS
-268 LTNAV
+268 NAV
-273 ADAIEDRDALLKNPG
+273 KKAAEDKDALLKNPG
-288 CDEALDEKAQQ
+288 CDVALDEKAQQ
-299 VSDCLKKLVGF
+299 VSDHLEKLVDF
-310 YGNRE
+310 YDNG
-315 KTTEKFKEKY
+315 EKY
-325 GEKYAEKYG
+325 GR
-334 CPYNTCQL
+334 PYNTYQL

-416 NNFEHLVKESK
+416 NNFEHLVNEST
-427 AQGEESLVV
+427 AQGEESWVV

-514 FVKADNSG
+514 FVEADNSDQ
-522 KKVDEKN
+522 KVDEKN

-723 DKGKVKD
+723 EEGEAKD

-793 HTVLIPFAGF
+793 HTVLIPFADF

-835 LIPIKTAASKKVKN
+835 LIPIKTASSTKVKN

-856 DKELK
+856 DEELK
-861 QMTIDELN
+861 QMTIDGLN
-869 SLYVAFTRAKEN
+869 TLYVAFTRAKEN
-881 MFIWSKEPLKN
+881 MFIWSKEPSKN

-907 DCQVPVEGSEMNRVV
+907 DCQVPVEGSEKNRVV

-934 EKEGKEKRIV
+934 KKEGKEKRIV
-944 NPFSEDLKPQKVDV
+944 NPFSEDLTPPKVDV

-964 LLDLKFCQSKK
+964 VLDLQFCQSKK

-986 NDISEEEKKQA
+986 NDISEEGKKQA

-1014 LINRAEDVDHAYQ
+1014 LINRAEDVDRAYQ

-1039 SQFLWLKKNLKDKI
+1039 SQFLSLKRELKEQI

-1074 ILLCDRKVDEK
+1074 ILLEVKEDS
-1085 DPSKV
+1085 SKAK
-1090 EIERKTKRAD
+1090 IERKTKRAD

-1116 GNHEMHEAYED
+1116 GNHDEAYNV
-1127 QVRDYMKIVE
+1127 QVQEYMEIIE

-1145 GYLWYVYS
+1145 GYLWYVYT
-1153 NDKDVLPVPATK
+1153 NEVFPVPATK

>member
-50 MKDRILEKLYGL
+50 MKDRILEKLYSL

-177 IAKDLKAFAGKN
+177 IAKDLKAFAGIN

-226 DEKEKALQFVEQWV
+226 DEKEKTLQFVEQWV
-240 SDAEGDSSWKSVST
+240 SDADGDSSWKKQVVST
-254 IKTFCKNVRENSGN
+254 VKTFCGYVRDNSSKDVSSSVKK
-268 LTNAV
+268 A
-273 ADAIEDRDALLKNPG
+273 AEDKDALLKNPG

-299 VSDCLKKLVGF
+299 VSDYLEKLVDF
-310 YGNRE
+310 YDNGER
-315 KTTEKFKEKY
+315 Y
-325 GEKYAEKYG
+325 GR
-334 CPYNTCQL
+334 PYNTCQL

-349 LAFMGAISEEINRI
+349 LAFMGAISEEINHI

-416 NNFEHLVKESK
+416 DNFEHLVKESK

-457 KDKNDDTFVKNLYTN
+457 KEKNDDTYVENLYTN

-514 FVKADNSG
+514 FVKADNSSDG
-522 KKVDEKN
+522 GNNDN

-586 YNLDFDKMKMLVRTN
+586 YHIDFRNMKMLVRTN

-695 EIKRSPLYDLVMTM
+695 EMKRSPLYDLVMTM

-835 LIPIKTAASKKVKN
+835 LIPIKTAASTKVKN

-881 MFIWSKEPLKN
+881 MFIWSKEPSKN

-907 DCQVPVEGSEMNRVV
+907 DCQVPVEGSEKNRVV

-964 LLDLKFCQSKK
+964 VLDLQFCQSKK

-997 QQNHYIETGVL
+997 QQNHYIEIGVL

-1014 LINRAEDVDHAYQ
+1014 LINRTEDVDRAYQ

-1039 SQFLWLKKNLKDKI
+1039 SQFLSLKRKLKEQI
-1053 ATDKMVKSWFD
+1053 ATDETVKTWFD

-1074 ILLCDRKVDEK
+1074 ILLCDRQVDEK
-1085 DPSKV
+1085 DPQK
-1090 EIERKTKRAD
+1090 EKIERTSQRAD
-1100 RVMVN
+1100 RVMVS

-1116 GNHEMHEAYED
+1116 GKNQMHEAYEK
-1127 QVRDYMKIVE
+1127 QVRGYMKIVE

-1145 GYLWYVYS
+1145 GYLWYVYT
-1153 NDKDVLPVPATK
+1153 NEVLPISATK

>member
-50 MKDRILEKLYGL
+50 MKDRILENLYGL

-67 ANFLKDVKKITK
+67 ANFLEDVKEITK
-79 LGEQEIQRKS
+79 LSEQEIQRKS

-198 EKNITDLLNNGEL
+198 EKNITDLLNNGGL
-211 RKIKESILKSWSVLK
+211 RKIKESIFKSWSVLK
-226 DEKEKALQFVEQWV
+226 EEKEKALQFVEQWAN
-240 SDAEGDSSWKSVST
+240 DAEGDSSWKSVST
-254 IKTFCKNVRENSGN
+254 IKTFCGYVRKNKGT
-268 LTNAV
+268 LTSTVKKA
-273 ADAIEDRDALLKNPG
+273 AEDKDALLKNPG
-288 CDEALDEKAQQ
+288 CDVALDVKAQQ
-299 VSDCLKKLVGF
+299 VSDYLEKLVDF
-310 YGNRE
+310 YDNGER
-315 KTTEKFKEKY
+315 Y
-325 GEKYAEKYG
+325 GR
-334 CPYNTCQL
+334 PYNTCQL

-349 LAFMGAISEEINRI
+349 LAFMGAISEEINHI

-416 NNFEHLVKESK
+416 NNFEHLVNEST

-457 KDKNDDTFVKNLYTN
+457 KDKKDDTFVKNLYTN

-514 FVKADNSG
+514 FVKADNSSDG
-522 KKVDEKN
+522 GNDDN

-547 DKPEFINS
+547 DKSEFINS

-560 QTFEKSITDEEIM
+560 QTFESSITDEEIM
-573 AEVFDKVVELKQK
+573 AEVFDKVVELNEK
-586 YNLDFDKMKMLVRTN
+586 YNIDFKNMKMLVRTN

-695 EIKRSPLYDLVMTM
+695 EIKSSPLYDLVMMM

-723 DKGKVKD
+723 KKGKVKD

-756 KEFLDYWDETLSSQS
+756 KEFLDYWDETLSTQS

-835 LIPIKTAASKKVKN
+835 LIPIKTAASTKVKN

-881 MFIWSKEPLKN
+881 MFIWSKEPSRN
-892 STEPNA
+892 SSEPNA

-907 DCQVPVEGSEMNRVV
+907 DCQVPVEGSEKNRVV

-934 EKEGKEKRIV
+934 DGKEKRIV

-964 LLDLKFCQSKK
+964 LLDLQFCQSKK

-1014 LINRAEDVDHAYQ
+1014 LINRAEDVDRAYQ

-1039 SQFLWLKKNLKDKI
+1039 SQFLSLKRELKEQI

-1074 ILLCDRKVDEK
+1074 ILLEVKEDS
-1085 DPSKV
+1085 SKAK
-1090 EIERKTKRAD
+1090 IERKTKRAD

-1116 GNHEMHEAYED
+1116 GNHDEAYNV
-1127 QVRDYMKIVE
+1127 QVQEYMEIIE

-1145 GYLWYVYS
+1145 GYLWYVYT
-1153 NDKDVLPVPATK
+1153 KEVFPVPATK

>member
-67 ANFLKDVKKITK
+67 ADFLKDVKKITD
-79 LGEQEIQRKS
+79 LSEQEIQRKS

-198 EKNITDLLNNGEL
+198 EKNITDLLNNGGL
-211 RKIKESILKSWSVLK
+211 RKIKESIFKSWSVLK
-226 DEKEKALQFVEQWV
+226 EEKEKALQFVEQWV
-240 SDAEGDSSWKSVST
+240 SDAEGDSSWKGKSVST
-254 IKTFCKNVRENSGN
+254 IKTFCGYVRKNKGT
-268 LTNAV
+268 LTSTVKKA
-273 ADAIEDRDALLKNPG
+273 AEDKDALLKNPG
-288 CDEALDEKAQQ
+288 CDVALDVKAQQ
-299 VSDCLKKLVGF
+299 VSDYLEKLVDF
-310 YGNRE
+310 YDNGER
-315 KTTEKFKEKY
+315 Y
-325 GEKYAEKYG
+325 GR
-334 CPYNTCQL
+334 PYNTCQL

-416 NNFEHLVKESK
+416 NNFEHLVNEST

-442 IYRWRGGDWNILHGF
+442 IYRWRGGDWNILYGF
-457 KDKNDDTFVKNLYTN
+457 KKDEKNTSVENLYTN

-514 FVKADNSG
+514 FVEADNSG
-522 KKVDEKN
+522 KKVDENN

-560 QTFEKSITDEEIM
+560 QTFENSITDEEIM

-586 YNLDFDKMKMLVRTN
+586 YNIDFDKMKMLVRTN

-695 EIKRSPLYDLVMTM
+695 EIKSSPLYDLVMMM

-723 DKGKVKD
+723 EESKAAKD

-778 AIEILTIHKAKGLAG
+778 AIEILTIHKAKGLAE
-793 HTVLIPFAGF
+793 HTILIPFAGF

-835 LIPIKTAASKKVKN
+835 LIPIKTAASTKVKN

-856 DKELK
+856 DEELK
-861 QMTIDELN
+861 QMTIDGLN

-881 MFIWSKEPLKN
+881 MFIWSKEPSRN

-907 DCQVPVEGSEMNRVV
+907 DCQVPVEGSEENRVV

-934 EKEGKEKRIV
+934 DGKEKRIV

-964 LLDLKFCQSKK
+964 LLDLQFCQSKK

-1014 LINRAEDVDHAYQ
+1014 LINRAEDVDRAYQ

-1039 SQFLWLKKNLKDKI
+1039 SQFLSLKRELKEQI

-1074 ILLCDRKVDEK
+1074 ILLEVKEDS
-1085 DPSKV
+1085 SKAK
-1090 EIERKTKRAD
+1090 IERKTKRAD
-1100 RVMVN
+1100 RVMVS

-1116 GNHEMHEAYED
+1116 GNHDEAYNV
-1127 QVRDYMKIVE
+1127 QVQEYMEIIE

-1145 GYLWYVYS
+1145 GYLWYVYT
-1153 NDKDVLPVPATK
+1153 KEVFPVPATK

>member
-50 MKDRILEKLYGL
+50 MKDRILENLYGL

-67 ANFLKDVKKITK
+67 ANFLEDVKEITK
-79 LGEQEIQRKS
+79 LSEQEIQSKS

-198 EKNITDLLNNGEL
+198 EKNITDLLNNGEM

-240 SDAEGDSSWKSVST
+240 SDAEGDSSWKKQVVST
-254 IKTFCKNVRENSGN
+254 VKTFCGYVRDNSSKDVSSSVRK
-268 LTNAV
+268 A
-273 ADAIEDRDALLKNPG
+273 AEDKDALLKNPG
-288 CDEALDEKAQQ
+288 CDEALDKKAQQ
-299 VSDCLKKLVGF
+299 VSDYLEKLVDF
-310 YGNRE
+310 YDN
-315 KTTEKFKEKY
+315 
-325 GEKYAEKYG
+325 AEKYG
-334 CPYNTCQL
+334 RPYNTYQL

-349 LAFMGAISEEINRI
+349 LAFMGAISEEINHI

-416 NNFEHLVKESK
+416 NNFEHLVNEST

-442 IYRWRGGDWNILHGF
+442 IYRWRGGDWNILYGF
-457 KDKNDDTFVKNLYTN
+457 EDGNNTSVENLDTN

-881 MFIWSKEPLKN
+881 MFIWSKEPSKN

-1014 LINRAEDVDHAYQ
+1014 LINRAEDVDRVYQ

-1039 SQFLWLKKNLKDKI
+1039 SQFLSLKRELKEQI

-1074 ILLCDRKVDEK
+1074 ILLEVKEDS
-1085 DPSKV
+1085 SKAK
-1090 EIERKTKRAD
+1090 IERKTKRAD

-1116 GNHEMHEAYED
+1116 GNHDEAYNV
-1127 QVRDYMKIVE
+1127 QVQEYMEIIE

-1145 GYLWYVYS
+1145 GYLWYVYT
-1153 NDKDVLPVPATK
+1153 NEVFPVPATK

>member
-50 MKDRILEKLYGL
+50 MKDRILEKLYSL

-177 IAKDLKAFAGKN
+177 IAKDLKAFAGIN

-226 DEKEKALQFVEQWV
+226 DEKEKTLQFVEQWV
-240 SDAEGDSSWKSVST
+240 SDAEGDSSWKKQVVST
-254 IKTFCKNVRENSGN
+254 VKTFCGYVRDNSSKDVSSSVKK
-268 LTNAV
+268 A
-273 ADAIEDRDALLKNPG
+273 AEDKDALLKNPG

-299 VSDCLKKLVGF
+299 VSDYLEKLVDF
-310 YGNRE
+310 YDKGER
-315 KTTEKFKEKY
+315 Y
-325 GEKYAEKYG
+325 GR
-334 CPYNTCQL
+334 PYNTCQL

-349 LAFMGAISEEINRI
+349 LAFMGAISEEINHI

-416 NNFEHLVKESK
+416 DNFEHLVKESK

-457 KDKNDDTFVKNLYTN
+457 KEKNDDTYVENLYTN

-514 FVKADNSG
+514 FVKADNSSDG
-522 KKVDEKN
+522 GNNDN

-586 YNLDFDKMKMLVRTN
+586 YHIDFRNMKMLVRTN

-695 EIKRSPLYDLVMTM
+695 EMKRSPLYDLVMTM

-835 LIPIKTAASKKVKN
+835 LIPIKTAASTKVKN

-881 MFIWSKEPLKN
+881 MFIWSKEPSKN

-907 DCQVPVEGSEMNRVV
+907 DCQVPVEGSEKNRVV

-964 LLDLKFCQSKK
+964 VLDLQFCQSKK
-975 AANFLFEAKDP
+975 TANFLFEAKDP

-997 QQNHYIETGVL
+997 QQNHYIEIGVL

-1014 LINRAEDVDHAYQ
+1014 LINRTEDVDRAYQ

-1039 SQFLWLKKNLKDKI
+1039 SQFLSLKRKLKEQI
-1053 ATDKMVKSWFD
+1053 ATDETVKTWFD

-1074 ILLCDRKVDEK
+1074 ILLCDRQVDEK
-1085 DPSKV
+1085 DPQK
-1090 EIERKTKRAD
+1090 EKIERTSQRAD
-1100 RVMVN
+1100 RVMVS

-1116 GNHEMHEAYED
+1116 GKNQMHEAYEK
-1127 QVRDYMKIVE
+1127 QVRGYMKIVE

-1145 GYLWYVYS
+1145 GYLWYVYT
-1153 NDKDVLPVPATK
+1153 NEVLPISATK

>member
-50 MKDRILEKLYGL
+50 MKDRILENLYGL

-67 ANFLKDVKKITK
+67 ANFLEDVKEITK
-79 LGEQEIQRKS
+79 LSEQEIQRKS

-177 IAKDLKAFAGKN
+177 IAKDLKVFAGKN

-198 EKNITDLLNNGEL
+198 EKNITDLLNNGGL
-211 RKIKESILKSWSVLK
+211 RKIKESIFKSWSVLK
-226 DEKEKALQFVEQWV
+226 DEKEKALQFVEQWAN
-240 SDAEGDSSWKSVST
+240 DAEGDSSWKSVST
-254 IKTFCKNVRENSGN
+254 IKTFCGYVRKNKGT
-268 LTNAV
+268 LTSTVKKA
-273 ADAIEDRDALLKNPG
+273 AEDKDALLKNPG
-288 CDEALDEKAQQ
+288 CDEALDVKAQQ
-299 VSDCLKKLVGF
+299 ISDYLEKLVDF
-310 YGNRE
+310 YDNGER
-315 KTTEKFKEKY
+315 Y
-325 GEKYAEKYG
+325 GR
-334 CPYNTCQL
+334 PYNTCQL

-349 LAFMGAISEEINRI
+349 LAFMGAISEEINHI

-416 NNFEHLVKESK
+416 NNFEHLVNEST

-457 KDKNDDTFVKNLYTN
+457 KDKKDDTFVKNLYTN

-487 TKAAYILDQKEN
+487 TKAAHILDQKEN
-499 SWSVPANW
+499 SWSVPTNW

-514 FVKADNSG
+514 FVKADNSSDG
-522 KKVDEKN
+522 GNDDN

-560 QTFEKSITDEEIM
+560 QTFENSITDEEIM

-586 YNLDFDKMKMLVRTN
+586 YNIDFDKMKMLVRTN

-695 EIKRSPLYDLVMTM
+695 EIKSSPLYDLVMTM

-723 DKGKVKD
+723 EESKAAKD

-745 VDYLNDNSSDL
+745 VDYLNDNSSDI

-835 LIPIKTAASKKVKN
+835 LIPIKTAASTKVKN

-881 MFIWSKEPLKN
+881 MFIWSKEPSKN

-907 DCQVPVEGSEMNRVV
+907 DCQVPVEGSEKNRVV

-1014 LINRAEDVDHAYQ
+1014 LINRAEDVDRAYQ

-1039 SQFLWLKKNLKDKI
+1039 SQFLSLKRELKEQI

-1074 ILLCDRKVDEK
+1074 ILLEVKEDS
-1085 DPSKV
+1085 SKAK
-1090 EIERKTKRAD
+1090 IERKTKRAD
-1100 RVMVN
+1100 RVMVS

-1116 GNHEMHEAYED
+1116 GNHDEAYNV
-1127 QVRDYMKIVE
+1127 QVQEYMEIIE

-1145 GYLWYVYS
+1145 GYLWYVYT
-1153 NDKDVLPVPATK
+1153 KEVFPVPATK

>member
-50 MKDRILEKLYGL
+50 MKDRILENLYGL

-67 ANFLKDVKKITK
+67 ANFLEDVKEITK
-79 LGEQEIQRKS
+79 LSEQEIQRKS

-198 EKNITDLLNNGEL
+198 EKNITDLLNNGGL
-211 RKIKESILKSWSVLK
+211 RKIKESIFKSWSVLK

-240 SDAEGDSSWKSVST
+240 SDAESDSSWKSVST
-254 IKTFCKNVRENSGN
+254 IKTFCGYVRKNKGT
-268 LTNAV
+268 LTSTVKKA
-273 ADAIEDRDALLKNPG
+273 AEDKDALLKNPG
-288 CDEALDEKAQQ
+288 CDEALDVKAQQ
-299 VSDCLKKLVGF
+299 VSDYLEKLVDF
-310 YGNRE
+310 YDNGER
-315 KTTEKFKEKY
+315 Y
-325 GEKYAEKYG
+325 GR
-334 CPYNTCQL
+334 PYNTCQL

-349 LAFMGAISEEINRI
+349 LAFMGAISEEINHI

-457 KDKNDDTFVKNLYTN
+457 KDKKDDTFVKNLYTN

-514 FVKADNSG
+514 FVKADNSSDG
-522 KKVDEKN
+522 GNDDN

-560 QTFEKSITDEEIM
+560 QTFESSITDEEIM
-573 AEVFDKVVELKQK
+573 AEVFDKVVELNEK
-586 YNLDFDKMKMLVRTN
+586 YNIDFKNMKMLVRTN

-607 IDYFAKRCEEEGVDI
+607 IDYFVKRCEEEGVDI

-695 EIKRSPLYDLVMTM
+695 EIKSSPLYDLVMMM

-723 DKGKVKD
+723 EESKAAKD

-881 MFIWSKEPLKN
+881 MFIWSKEPSKN

-907 DCQVPVEGSEMNRVV
+907 DCQVPVEGSEKNRVV

-944 NPFSEDLKPQKVDV
+944 NPFSEDLNPQKVDV

-964 LLDLKFCQSKK
+964 VLDLQFCQSKK

-997 QQNHYIETGVL
+997 QQNHYIEIGVL

-1014 LINRAEDVDHAYQ
+1014 LINRTEDVDRAYQ

-1039 SQFLWLKKNLKDKI
+1039 SQFLSLKRELKEQI

-1074 ILLCDRKVDEK
+1074 ILLEVKEDS
-1085 DPSKV
+1085 SKAK
-1090 EIERKTKRAD
+1090 IERKTKRAD
-1100 RVMVN
+1100 RVMVS

-1116 GNHEMHEAYED
+1116 GNHDEAYNV
-1127 QVRDYMKIVE
+1127 QVQEYMEIIE

-1145 GYLWYVYS
+1145 GYLWYVYT
-1153 NDKDVLPVPATK
+1153 KEVFPVPATK

>member
-67 ANFLKDVKKITK
+67 ADFLKDVKKITD
-79 LGEQEIQRKS
+79 LSEQEIQRKS

-198 EKNITDLLNNGEL
+198 EKNITDLLNNGDL
-211 RKIKESILKSWSVLK
+211 RKIKESIFKSWSVLK
-226 DEKEKALQFVEQWV
+226 EEKEKALQFVEQWV

-254 IKTFCKNVRENSGN
+254 VKKFCGYVRGKKGTLS
-268 LTNAV
+268 NAV
-273 ADAIEDRDALLKNPG
+273 KKASEDKDALLKNPG

-299 VSDCLKKLVGF
+299 VSDYLEKLVDF
-310 YGNRE
+310 YDNG
-315 KTTEKFKEKY
+315 EKY
-325 GEKYAEKYG
+325 GR
-334 CPYNTCQL
+334 PYNTYQL

-416 NNFEHLVKESK
+416 NNFEHLVNEST

-442 IYRWRGGDWNILHGF
+442 IYRWRGGDWNILYGF
-457 KDKNDDTFVKNLYTN
+457 EDGNNTSVENLDTN

-514 FVKADNSG
+514 FVKADNSSDG
-522 KKVDEKN
+522 GNDDN

-586 YNLDFDKMKMLVRTN
+586 YHIGFRNMKMLVRTN

-723 DKGKVKD
+723 EESKAAKD

-824 SEVKAQLSNLG
+824 SDVKAQLSNLG
-835 LIPIKTAASKKVKN
+835 LIPIKTAASTKVKN

-881 MFIWSKEPLKN
+881 MFIWSKEPSKN

-907 DCQVPVEGSEMNRVV
+907 DCQVPVEGSEKNRVV

-1014 LINRAEDVDHAYQ
+1014 LINRAEDVDRAYQ

-1039 SQFLWLKKNLKDKI
+1039 SQFLSLKRELKEQI

-1074 ILLCDRKVDEK
+1074 ILLEVKEDS
-1085 DPSKV
+1085 SKAK
-1090 EIERKTKRAD
+1090 IERKTKRAD
-1100 RVMVN
+1100 RVMVS

-1116 GNHEMHEAYED
+1116 GNHDEAYNV
-1127 QVRDYMKIVE
+1127 QVQEYMEIIE

-1145 GYLWYVYS
+1145 GYLWYVYT
-1153 NDKDVLPVPATK
+1153 KEVFPVPATK

>member
-50 MKDRILEKLYGL
+50 MKDRILENLYGL

-67 ANFLKDVKKITK
+67 ANFLEDVKEITK
-79 LGEQEIQRKS
+79 LSEQEIQSKS

-198 EKNITDLLNNGEL
+198 EKNITDLLNNGEM

-240 SDAEGDSSWKSVST
+240 SDAEGDSSWKKQVVST
-254 IKTFCKNVRENSGN
+254 VKTFCGYVRDNSSKDVSSSVRK
-268 LTNAV
+268 A
-273 ADAIEDRDALLKNPG
+273 AEDKDALLKNPG
-288 CDEALDEKAQQ
+288 CDEALDKKAQQ
-299 VSDCLKKLVGF
+299 VSDYLEKLVDF
-310 YGNRE
+310 YDN
-315 KTTEKFKEKY
+315 
-325 GEKYAEKYG
+325 AEKYG
-334 CPYNTCQL
+334 RPYNTYQL

-349 LAFMGAISEEINRI
+349 LAFMGAISEEINHI

-416 NNFEHLVKESK
+416 NNFEHLVNEST

-442 IYRWRGGDWNILHGF
+442 IYRWRGGDWNILYGF
-457 KDKNDDTFVKNLYTN
+457 EDGNNTSVENLDTN

-814 WCNPKDMSDD
+814 WCNSKDMSDD

-881 MFIWSKEPLKN
+881 MFIWSKEPSKN

-907 DCQVPVEGSEMNRVV
+907 DCQVPVEGSEKNRVV

-964 LLDLKFCQSKK
+964 VLDLQFCQSKK

-1039 SQFLWLKKNLKDKI
+1039 SQFLSLKRKLKEQI
-1053 ATDKMVKSWFD
+1053 ATDETVKTWFD

-1074 ILLCDRKVDEK
+1074 ILLCKRN
-1085 DPSKV
+1085 S
-1090 EIERKTKRAD
+1090 KRAD
-1100 RVMVN
+1100 RVMVS

-1116 GNHEMHEAYED
+1116 GNHEKNEAYKA
-1127 QVRDYMKIVE
+1127 QVRDYMKIVGQ
-1137 KLLGLPTE
+1137 LLELPTE
-1145 GYLWYVYS
+1145 GYLWYVYT
-1153 NDKDVLPVPATK
+1153 NEVLPVPATK

>member
-67 ANFLKDVKKITK
+67 ADFLKDVKKITD
-79 LGEQEIQRKS
+79 LSEQEIQRKS

-198 EKNITDLLNNGEL
+198 EKNITDLLNNGGL
-211 RKIKESILKSWSVLK
+211 RKIKESIFKSWSVLK
-226 DEKEKALQFVEQWV
+226 EEKEKALQFVEQWAN
-240 SDAEGDSSWKSVST
+240 DAEGDSSWKSVST
-254 IKTFCKNVRENSGN
+254 VKKFCGYVRGKKGS
-268 LTNAV
+268 LSNAV
-273 ADAIEDRDALLKNPG
+273 KKVAEDKDALLKNPG
-288 CDEALDEKAQQ
+288 CDVALDVKAQQ
-299 VSDCLKKLVGF
+299 VSDYLEKLVDF
-310 YGNRE
+310 YDNGER
-315 KTTEKFKEKY
+315 Y
-325 GEKYAEKYG
+325 GR
-334 CPYNTCQL
+334 PYNTCQL

-349 LAFMGAISEEINRI
+349 LAFMGAISEEINHI

-416 NNFEHLVKESK
+416 NNFEHLVNEST

-442 IYRWRGGDWNILHGF
+442 IYRWRGGDWNILYGF
-457 KDKNDDTFVKNLYTN
+457 KKDEKNTSVENLYTN

-586 YNLDFDKMKMLVRTN
+586 YNLAFDKMKMLVRTN

-723 DKGKVKD
+723 DKGKAKD

-793 HTVLIPFAGF
+793 HTVLIPFADF

-835 LIPIKTAASKKVKN
+835 LIPIKTASSTKVKN

-856 DKELK
+856 DEELK
-861 QMTIDELN
+861 QMIIDGLN
-869 SLYVAFTRAKEN
+869 TLYVAFTRAKEN
-881 MFIWSKEPLKN
+881 MFIWSKEPSKN

-907 DCQVPVEGSEMNRVV
+907 DCQVPVEGSEKNRVV

-934 EKEGKEKRIV
+934 KKEGKEKRIV
-944 NPFSEDLKPQKVDV
+944 NPFSEDLNPQKVDV

-964 LLDLKFCQSKK
+964 LLDLQFCQSKK

-1014 LINRAEDVDHAYQ
+1014 LINRAEDVDRAYQ

-1039 SQFLWLKKNLKDKI
+1039 SQFLFLKRKLKEQI

-1074 ILLCDRKVDEK
+1074 ILLEVKEDS
-1085 DPSKV
+1085 SKAK
-1090 EIERKTKRAD
+1090 IERKTKRAD
-1100 RVMVN
+1100 RVMVS

-1116 GNHEMHEAYED
+1116 GNHDEAYNV
-1127 QVRDYMKIVE
+1127 QVQEYMEIVE

-1145 GYLWYVYS
+1145 GYLWYVYT
-1153 NDKDVLPVPATK
+1153 NEVFPVPATK

>member
-50 MKDRILEKLYGL
+50 MKDRILENLYGL

-67 ANFLKDVKKITK
+67 ANFLEDVKEITK
-79 LGEQEIQRKS
+79 LSEQEIQRKS

-149 IDQEEKNGLRRIVKE
+149 IGQEEKNGLRRIVKE

-240 SDAEGDSSWKSVST
+240 SDAEGDSSWKKQVVST
-254 IKTFCKNVRENSGN
+254 VKTFCGYVRDNSSKDVSSSVRK
-268 LTNAV
+268 A
-273 ADAIEDRDALLKNPG
+273 AEDKDALLKNPG
-288 CDEALDEKAQQ
+288 CDEALDKKAQQ
-299 VSDCLKKLVGF
+299 VSDYLEKLVDF
-310 YGNRE
+310 YDN
-315 KTTEKFKEKY
+315 
-325 GEKYAEKYG
+325 AEKYG
-334 CPYNTCQL
+334 RPYNTYQL

-349 LAFMGAISEEINRI
+349 LAFMGAISEEINHI

-416 NNFEHLVKESK
+416 NNFEHLVNEST

-442 IYRWRGGDWNILHGF
+442 IYRWRGGDWNILYGF
-457 KDKNDDTFVKNLYTN
+457 EDGNNTSVENLDTN

-1153 NDKDVLPVPATK
+1153 NDKDVLPVSATK

>member
-50 MKDRILEKLYGL
+50 MKDRILENLYGL

-67 ANFLKDVKKITK
+67 ANFLEDVKEITK
-79 LGEQEIQRKS
+79 LSEQEIQRKS

-240 SDAEGDSSWKSVST
+240 SDAEGDSSWKKQVVST
-254 IKTFCKNVRENSGN
+254 VKTFCGYVRDNSSKDVSSSVRK
-268 LTNAV
+268 A
-273 ADAIEDRDALLKNPG
+273 AEDKDALLKNPG
-288 CDEALDEKAQQ
+288 CDEALDKKAQQ
-299 VSDCLKKLVGF
+299 VSDYLEKLVDF
-310 YGNRE
+310 YDN
-315 KTTEKFKEKY
+315 
-325 GEKYAEKYG
+325 AEKYG
-334 CPYNTCQL
+334 RPYNTYQL

-349 LAFMGAISEEINRI
+349 LAFMGAISEEINHI

-416 NNFEHLVKESK
+416 NNFEHLVNEST

-442 IYRWRGGDWNILHGF
+442 IYRWRGGDWNILYGF
-457 KDKNDDTFVKNLYTN
+457 EDGNNTSVENLDTN

-666 LCEKAGKQAFFEDV
+666 LCEKASKQAFFEDV

-695 EIKRSPLYDLVMTM
+695 EIKRSPLYDLVMAM

-745 VDYLNDNSSDL
+745 VDYLNDNSSYL

-881 MFIWSKEPLKN
+881 MFIWSKEPSKN

-907 DCQVPVEGSEMNRVV
+907 DCQVPVEGSEKNRVV

-944 NPFSEDLKPQKVDV
+944 NPFSEDLNPPKVDV

-964 LLDLKFCQSKK
+964 VLDLQFCQSKK

-997 QQNHYIETGVL
+997 QQNHYIEIGVL

-1014 LINRAEDVDHAYQ
+1014 LINRTEDVDRAYQ

-1039 SQFLWLKKNLKDKI
+1039 SQFLSLKRKLKEQI
-1053 ATDKMVKSWFD
+1053 ATDETVKTWFD

-1074 ILLCDRKVDEK
+1074 ILLCDRQADEK
-1085 DPSKV
+1085 DPQK
-1090 EIERKTKRAD
+1090 EKIERTSQRAD
-1100 RVMVN
+1100 RVMVS

-1116 GNHEMHEAYED
+1116 GKNQMHEAYEK
-1127 QVRDYMKIVE
+1127 QVRGYMKIVE

-1145 GYLWYVYS
+1145 GYLWYVYT
-1153 NDKDVLPVPATK
+1153 NEVLPVSATK

>member
-50 MKDRILEKLYGL
+50 MKDRILENLYGL

-67 ANFLKDVKKITK
+67 ANFLEDVKEITK
-79 LGEQEIQRKS
+79 LSEQEIQRKS

-198 EKNITDLLNNGEL
+198 EKNITDLLNNGDL
-211 RKIKESILKSWSVLK
+211 RKIKESIFKSWSVLK
-226 DEKEKALQFVEQWV
+226 EEKEKALQFVEQWV
-240 SDAEGDSSWKSVST
+240 SDAEGDSSWKKQVVST
-254 IKTFCKNVRENSGN
+254 VKTFCGYVRENSSKDVSGKVKK
-268 LTNAV
+268 A
-273 ADAIEDRDALLKNPG
+273 AEDKDALLKNPG
-288 CDEALDEKAQQ
+288 CDVALDVKAQQ
-299 VSDCLKKLVGF
+299 VSDYLEKLVDF
-310 YGNRE
+310 YDNGER
-315 KTTEKFKEKY
+315 Y
-325 GEKYAEKYG
+325 GR
-334 CPYNTCQL
+334 PYNTCQL

-349 LAFMGAISEEINRI
+349 LAFMGAISEEINHI

-416 NNFEHLVKESK
+416 NNFEHLVNEST

-442 IYRWRGGDWNILHGF
+442 IYRWRGGDWNILYGF
-457 KDKNDDTFVKNLYTN
+457 KKDEKNTSVENLYTN

-514 FVKADNSG
+514 FVEADNSG
-522 KKVDEKN
+522 KKVDENN

-560 QTFEKSITDEEIM
+560 QTFENSITDEEIM

-586 YNLDFDKMKMLVRTN
+586 YNIDFDKMKMLVRTN

-695 EIKRSPLYDLVMTM
+695 EIKSSPLYDLVMMM

-723 DKGKVKD
+723 EESKAAKD

-824 SEVKAQLSNLG
+824 SDVKAQLSNLG
-835 LIPIKTAASKKVKN
+835 LIPIKTAASTKVKN

-861 QMTIDELN
+861 QMTIDGLN
-869 SLYVAFTRAKEN
+869 TLYVAFTRAKEN
-881 MFIWSKEPLKN
+881 MFIWSKEPSKN

-907 DCQVPVEGSEMNRVV
+907 DCQVPVEGSEENRVV

-934 EKEGKEKRIV
+934 DGKKERIV

-964 LLDLKFCQSKK
+964 LLDLQFCQSKK

-1014 LINRAEDVDHAYQ
+1014 LINRAEDVDRAYQ

-1039 SQFLWLKKNLKDKI
+1039 SQFLSLKRELKEQI

-1074 ILLCDRKVDEK
+1074 ILLEVKEDSPKAK
-1085 DPSKV
+1085 
-1090 EIERKTKRAD
+1090 IERKTKRAD

-1116 GNHEMHEAYED
+1116 GKNKMPEAYEK
-1127 QVRDYMKIVE
+1127 QVQEYMEIIE

-1145 GYLWYVYS
+1145 GYLWYVYT
-1153 NDKDVLPVPATK
+1153 NEVFPVPATK

>member
-50 MKDRILEKLYGL
+50 MKDRILENLYGL

-67 ANFLKDVKKITK
+67 ANFLEDVKEITK
-79 LGEQEIQRKS
+79 LSEQEIQRKS

-198 EKNITDLLNNGEL
+198 EKNITDLLNNGGL
-211 RKIKESILKSWSVLK
+211 RKIKESIFKSWSVLK
-226 DEKEKALQFVEQWV
+226 EEKEKALQFVEQWAN
-240 SDAEGDSSWKSVST
+240 DAEGDSSWKSVST
-254 IKTFCKNVRENSGN
+254 IKTFCGYVRKNKGT
-268 LTNAV
+268 LTSTVKKA
-273 ADAIEDRDALLKNPG
+273 AEDKDALLKNPG
-288 CDEALDEKAQQ
+288 CDVALDVKAQQ
-299 VSDCLKKLVGF
+299 VSDYLEKLVDF
-310 YGNRE
+310 YDNGER
-315 KTTEKFKEKY
+315 Y
-325 GEKYAEKYG
+325 GR
-334 CPYNTCQL
+334 PYNTCQL

-349 LAFMGAISEEINRI
+349 LAFMGAISEEINHI

-457 KDKNDDTFVKNLYTN
+457 KDKKDDTFVKNLYTN

-514 FVKADNSG
+514 FVKADNSSDG
-522 KKVDEKN
+522 GNDDN

-560 QTFEKSITDEEIM
+560 QTFESSITDEEIM

-586 YNLDFDKMKMLVRTN
+586 YNIDFDKMKMLVRTN

-695 EIKRSPLYDLVMTM
+695 EIKSSPLYDLVMTM
-709 VQKLRLHDLLVKID
+709 VQKLRLHDLLVKF
-723 DKGKVKD
+723 DKEGEAKD

-835 LIPIKTAASKKVKN
+835 LIPIKTAASTKVKN

-881 MFIWSKEPLKN
+881 MFIWSKEPSRN
-892 STEPNA
+892 SSEPNA

-907 DCQVPVEGSEMNRVV
+907 DCQVPVEGSEKNRVV

-934 EKEGKEKRIV
+934 DGKEKRIV

-964 LLDLKFCQSKK
+964 LLDLQFCQSKK

-1014 LINRAEDVDHAYQ
+1014 LINRAEDVDRAYQ

-1039 SQFLWLKKNLKDKI
+1039 SQFLSLKRELKEQI

-1074 ILLCDRKVDEK
+1074 ILLEVKEDS
-1085 DPSKV
+1085 SKAK
-1090 EIERKTKRAD
+1090 IERKTKRAD
-1100 RVMVN
+1100 RVMVS

-1116 GNHEMHEAYED
+1116 GNHEMNEAYKV
-1127 QVRDYMKIVE
+1127 QVREYMEIVE

-1145 GYLWYVYS
+1145 GYLWYVYT
-1153 NDKDVLPVPATK
+1153 NEVFPVPATK

>member
-67 ANFLKDVKKITK
+67 ANFLKDVKKITD
-79 LGEQEIQRKS
+79 LSEQEIQRKS

-198 EKNITDLLNNGEL
+198 EKNITDLLNNGDL

-226 DEKEKALQFVEQWV
+226 DEKEKALQFVERWV
-240 SDAEGDSSWKSVST
+240 SDAEGDSSWKKQVVST
-254 IKTFCKNVRENSGN
+254 VKTFCGYVRDNSSKDVSSSVRK
-268 LTNAV
+268 A
-273 ADAIEDRDALLKNPG
+273 AEDKDALLKNPG
-288 CDEALDEKAQQ
+288 CDEVLDEKAQQ
-299 VSDCLKKLVGF
+299 VSDYLDKLVDF
-310 YGNRE
+310 YDNG
-315 KTTEKFKEKY
+315 EKY
-325 GEKYAEKYG
+325 GH
-334 CPYNTCQL
+334 PYNTYQL

-514 FVKADNSG
+514 FVEADNSSDG
-522 KKVDEKN
+522 GNDDN

-542 IKPQY
+542 IKSQY

-586 YNLDFDKMKMLVRTN
+586 YNIDFDKMKMLVRTN

-881 MFIWSKEPLKN
+881 MFIWSKEPSKN

-907 DCQVPVEGSEMNRVV
+907 DCQVPVEGSEKNRVV

-964 LLDLKFCQSKK
+964 VLDLQFCQSKK

-1014 LINRAEDVDHAYQ
+1014 LINRAEDVDRAYQ

-1039 SQFLWLKKNLKDKI
+1039 NQFLSLKRELKEQI

-1074 ILLCDRKVDEK
+1074 ILLEVKEDS
-1085 DPSKV
+1085 SKAK
-1090 EIERKTKRAD
+1090 IKRKTKRAD

-1116 GNHEMHEAYED
+1116 GNHDEAYNV
-1127 QVRDYMKIVE
+1127 QVQEYMEIIE

-1145 GYLWYVYS
+1145 GYLWYVYT
-1153 NDKDVLPVPATK
+1153 NEVFPVPATK